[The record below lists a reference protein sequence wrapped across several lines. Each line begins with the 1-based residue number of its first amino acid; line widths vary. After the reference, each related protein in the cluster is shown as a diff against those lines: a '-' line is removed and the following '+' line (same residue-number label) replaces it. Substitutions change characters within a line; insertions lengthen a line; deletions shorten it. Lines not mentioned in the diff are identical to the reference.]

1 MRLKK
6 SIKRGIAAVTITGIM
21 ASSAMPAFAKDY
33 HIDYG
38 DIKVDRDQVSY
49 TDEDGKKYDN
59 EKNEDGD
66 ITITG
71 KSDKNTVSIKD
82 ADVTFKDL
90 EIDKSTSSSVE
101 GDAAVSVSGDSSIE
115 LDGKNTITSGTK
127 HAGIEKADDN
137 GTLTIKDD
145 NGVSGSLD
153 ANGGFGGAGI
163 GGGSNEDGSNITIK
177 GGTMTANGGFGGAG
191 IGGGNGADGSD
202 ITITGGTIIANG
214 GFGGAGIGGGSSSS
228 SGGGNGSDITISGG
242 NVTANGGTAGAGIG
256 GGDGDEAN
264 GLNKESD
271 STGGGKGSNISIS
284 GKDTIVNAEGGA
296 EAAGIGG
303 GRSGDADTIEITD
316 STVISNGHD
325 SNNGNSGAGIGGG
338 GFGAGGGAGGG
349 ISNITIKDADVTA
362 GADAGGAGI
371 GSGNASGWIS
381 YPSSFPNWKA
391 EHPNEGVASDITIS
405 GGRVKAS
412 GGDDSAGIGGGYLG
426 SGSDITIK
434 DNADVTANGGKWGA
448 GIGGGRDGDGSD
460 ISISDSNVSASGGA
474 AGAGIGGGRGGKG
487 ENVTISGSS
496 TVSVK
501 HGPGATLTSGTRYGA
516 GAGIGNGG
524 AKDSVNGEELT
535 PDTSA
540 IDHTAEHG
548 YIDYFDADGSLLK
561 RIPHHIVEDPAV
573 EPTCTSVGYTAGSH
587 CDLCGEVFVAQT
599 ELPLKDHTPAEGRV
613 NVREAT
619 TQEEGYTGDIV
630 CAVCGTVL
638 EYGQPIPKLPAPD
651 ENSPIDPVVPAESS
665 GTVQAPPQLE
675 VQNLLRQDL
684 IHDETVV
691 QQSYDES
698 SQTLTIRAELS
709 IATLTG
715 TLGSLKALQ
724 AQGVTT
730 IALVTRHRT
739 STLDL
744 AALIALGGEDV
755 TFSLVH
761 TVGIP
766 ALFVGGFLHN
776 DLLR

>member
-33 HIDYG
+33 HIEYG
-38 DIKVDRDQVSY
+38 DIKVDQDKVSY
-49 TDEDGKKYDN
+49 TDKDGTKYDN

-71 KSDKNTVSIKD
+71 KSDENTVSVKD

-90 EIDKSTSSSVE
+90 EIDRSASSTAAD
-101 GDAAVSVSGDSSIE
+101 GAAVSVSGNSSIE
-115 LDGKNTITSGTK
+115 LDGKNTISSGMG

-137 GTLTIKDD
+137 GTMTIKDD
-145 NGVSGSLD
+145 NNVSGSL
-153 ANGGFGGAGI
+153 
-163 GGGSNEDGSNITIK
+163 
-177 GGTMTANGGFGGAG
+177 TANGGFGGAG
-191 IGGGNGADGSD
+191 IGGGNNADGSD
-202 ITITGGTIIANG
+202 ITITGGNVTANG
-214 GFGGAGIGGGSSSS
+214 GGHAAGIGGGSSSY

-256 GGDGDEAN
+256 GGDGDAAN
-264 GLNKESD
+264 GLNKKSD
-271 STGGGKGSNISIS
+271 STGGGRGSNITIS
-284 GKDTIVNAEGGA
+284 GKNTIVNAEGGA

-325 SNNGNSGAGIGGG
+325 SGNGNSGAGIGGG

-371 GSGNASGWIS
+371 GSGKASGWIN
-381 YPSSFPNWKA
+381 YPGIFPNWKA

-501 HGPGATLTSGTRYGA
+501 HGPGATLTSGTCYGA

-524 AKDSVNGEELT
+524 GKDDVRGEEIA
-535 PDTSA
+535 PDISG
-540 IDHTAEHG
+540 IDSTGQG
-548 YIDYFDADGSLLK
+548 YINYYDSDNNLL
-561 RIPHHIVEDPAV
+561 
-573 EPTCTSVGYTAGSH
+573 T
-587 CDLCGEVFVAQT
+587 
-599 ELPLKDHTPAEGRV
+599 RV
-613 NVREAT
+613 PSA
-619 TQEEGYTGDIV
+619 
-630 CAVCGTVL
+630 
-638 EYGQPIPKLPAPD
+638 PAPE
-651 ENSPIDPVVPAESS
+651 ENDSEGNDAEPALSAS
-665 GTVQAPPQLE
+665 MKQAVSQLE
-675 VQNLLRQDL
+675 VRGALRQNLMQDTS
-684 IHDETVV
+684 IV
-691 QQSYDES
+691 QQDYDADAHV
-698 SQTLTIRAELS
+698 LTIRAELS

-730 IALVTRHRT
+730 IALVTQHCT

-744 AALIALGGEDV
+744 AELTALGGEDTV
-755 TFSLVH
+755 FSLVH
-761 TVGIP
+761 TAGIP
-766 ALFVGGFLHN
+766 ALSVGGALHN
-776 DLLR
+776 ELIH

>member
-38 DIKVDRDQVSY
+38 DIKVDQDKVSY
-49 TDEDGKKYDN
+49 TDKDGTKYDN

-71 KSDKNTVSIKD
+71 KSDENTVSVKD

-90 EIDKSTSSSVE
+90 EIDRSASSTAAD
-101 GDAAVSVSGDSSIE
+101 GAAVSVSGNSSIE
-115 LDGKNTITSGTK
+115 LDGKNTISSGMG

-137 GTLTIKDD
+137 GTMTIKDD
-145 NGVSGSLD
+145 NNVSGSL
-153 ANGGFGGAGI
+153 
-163 GGGSNEDGSNITIK
+163 
-177 GGTMTANGGFGGAG
+177 TANGGFGGAG
-191 IGGGNGADGSD
+191 IGGGNNADGSD

-214 GFGGAGIGGGSSSS
+214 GFGGAGIGGGSSSI

-256 GGDGDEAN
+256 GGDGDNAN
-264 GLNKESD
+264 GLNKKSD
-271 STGGGKGSNISIS
+271 STGGGRGSNITIS
-284 GKDTIVNAEGGA
+284 GKNTIVNAEGGA

-325 SNNGNSGAGIGGG
+325 SDNGNSGAGIGGG

-371 GSGNASGWIS
+371 GSGRASGWIS
-381 YPSSFPNWKA
+381 YPSIFPNWKA
-391 EHPNEGVASDITIS
+391 EHPNEDVASDITIS

-448 GIGGGRDGDGSD
+448 GIGGGRGGDGSD

-501 HGPGATLTSGTRYGA
+501 HGPGATLTSGTCYGA

-524 AKDSVNGEELT
+524 GKDDVRGEEIA
-535 PDTSA
+535 PDISG
-540 IDHTAEHG
+540 IDSTGQG
-548 YIDYFDADGSLLK
+548 YINYYDSDNNLL
-561 RIPHHIVEDPAV
+561 
-573 EPTCTSVGYTAGSH
+573 T
-587 CDLCGEVFVAQT
+587 
-599 ELPLKDHTPAEGRV
+599 RV
-613 NVREAT
+613 PSA
-619 TQEEGYTGDIV
+619 
-630 CAVCGTVL
+630 
-638 EYGQPIPKLPAPD
+638 PAPE
-651 ENSPIDPVVPAESS
+651 ENDSEGDDAEPALSAS
-665 GTVQAPPQLE
+665 MKQAVSQLE
-675 VQNLLRQDL
+675 VRGALRQNLMQDTS
-684 IHDETVV
+684 IV
-691 QQSYDES
+691 QQDYDADAHV
-698 SQTLTIRAELS
+698 LTIRAELS

-730 IALVTRHRT
+730 IALVTQHCT

-744 AALIALGGEDV
+744 AELTALGGEDTV
-755 TFSLVH
+755 FSLVH
-761 TVGIP
+761 TAGIP
-766 ALFVGGFLHN
+766 ALSVGGALHN
-776 DLLR
+776 ELIH

>member
-38 DIKVDRDQVSY
+38 DIKVDQDKVSY
-49 TDEDGKKYDN
+49 TDKDGTKYDN

-71 KSDKNTVSIKD
+71 KSDENTVSVKD

-90 EIDKSTSSSVE
+90 EIDRSASSTAAD
-101 GDAAVSVSGDSSIE
+101 GAAVSVSGNSSIE
-115 LDGKNTITSGTK
+115 LDGKNTISSGMG

-137 GTLTIKDD
+137 GTMTIKDD
-145 NGVSGSLD
+145 NNVSGSL
-153 ANGGFGGAGI
+153 
-163 GGGSNEDGSNITIK
+163 
-177 GGTMTANGGFGGAG
+177 TANGGFGGAG
-191 IGGGNGADGSD
+191 IGGGNNADGSD

-214 GFGGAGIGGGSSSS
+214 GFGGAGIGGGGSSI

-256 GGDGDEAN
+256 GGDGDNAN
-264 GLNKESD
+264 GLNKKSD
-271 STGGGKGSNISIS
+271 STGGGRGSNITIS
-284 GKDTIVNAEGGA
+284 GKNTVVNAEGGA

-325 SNNGNSGAGIGGG
+325 SDNGNSGAGIGGG

-371 GSGNASGWIS
+371 GSGSASGWIS
-381 YPSSFPNWKA
+381 YPSIFPNWKA

-405 GGRVKAS
+405 GGRVEAS

-448 GIGGGRDGDGSD
+448 GIGGGR
-460 ISISDSNVSASGGA
+460 
-474 AGAGIGGGRGGKG
+474 GGKG

-501 HGPGATLTSGTRYGA
+501 HGPGATLTSGTCYGA

-524 AKDSVNGEELT
+524 GKDDVRGEEIA
-535 PDTSA
+535 PDISG
-540 IDHTAEHG
+540 IDSTGQG
-548 YIDYFDADGSLLK
+548 YINYYDSDNNLL
-561 RIPHHIVEDPAV
+561 
-573 EPTCTSVGYTAGSH
+573 T
-587 CDLCGEVFVAQT
+587 
-599 ELPLKDHTPAEGRV
+599 RV
-613 NVREAT
+613 PSA
-619 TQEEGYTGDIV
+619 
-630 CAVCGTVL
+630 
-638 EYGQPIPKLPAPD
+638 PAPE
-651 ENSPIDPVVPAESS
+651 ENDSEGDDAEPALSAS
-665 GTVQAPPQLE
+665 MKQAVSQLE
-675 VQNLLRQDL
+675 VRGALRQNLMQDTS
-684 IHDETVV
+684 IV
-691 QQSYDES
+691 QQDYDADAHV
-698 SQTLTIRAELS
+698 LTIRAELS

-730 IALVTRHRT
+730 IALVTQHCT

-744 AALIALGGEDV
+744 AELTALGGEDTV
-755 TFSLVH
+755 FSLVH
-761 TVGIP
+761 TASIP
-766 ALFVGGFLHN
+766 ALSVGGALHN
-776 DLLR
+776 ELIH

>member
-38 DIKVDRDQVSY
+38 DIKVDQDKVSY
-49 TDEDGKKYDN
+49 TDKDGTKYDN

-71 KSDKNTVSIKD
+71 KSDENTVSVKD

-90 EIDKSTSSSVE
+90 EIDRSASSTAAD
-101 GDAAVSVSGDSSIE
+101 GAAVSVSGNSSIE
-115 LDGKNTITSGTK
+115 LDGKNTISSGMG

-137 GTLTIKDD
+137 GTMTIKDD
-145 NGVSGSLD
+145 NNVSGSL
-153 ANGGFGGAGI
+153 
-163 GGGSNEDGSNITIK
+163 
-177 GGTMTANGGFGGAG
+177 TANGGFGGAG

-202 ITITGGTIIANG
+202 ITISGGNVTANG
-214 GFGGAGIGGGSSSS
+214 GGHAAGIGGGSSSY

-256 GGDGDEAN
+256 GGDGDNAN
-264 GLNKESD
+264 GLNKKSD
-271 STGGGKGSNISIS
+271 STGGGRGSNITIS
-284 GKDTIVNAEGGA
+284 GKNTIVKAEGGA

-316 STVISNGHD
+316 STVISNGHGSD
-325 SNNGNSGAGIGGG
+325 TGNSGAGIGGG

-371 GSGNASGWIS
+371 GSGSASGWIN
-381 YPSSFPNWKA
+381 YPSIFPNWKA

-448 GIGGGRDGDGSD
+448 GIGGGRGGDGSD

-501 HGPGATLTSGTRYGA
+501 HGPGATLTSGTCYGA

-524 AKDSVNGEELT
+524 GKDDVRGEEIV
-535 PDTSA
+535 PDISG
-540 IDHTAEHG
+540 IDSTGQG
-548 YIDYFDADGSLLK
+548 YINYYDSDNNLL
-561 RIPHHIVEDPAV
+561 
-573 EPTCTSVGYTAGSH
+573 T
-587 CDLCGEVFVAQT
+587 
-599 ELPLKDHTPAEGRV
+599 RV
-613 NVREAT
+613 PSA
-619 TQEEGYTGDIV
+619 
-630 CAVCGTVL
+630 
-638 EYGQPIPKLPAPD
+638 PAPE
-651 ENSPIDPVVPAESS
+651 ENDSEGDDAEPALSAS
-665 GTVQAPPQLE
+665 MKQAVSQLE
-675 VQNLLRQDL
+675 VRGALRQNLMQDTS
-684 IHDETVV
+684 IV
-691 QQSYDES
+691 QQDYDADAHV
-698 SQTLTIRAELS
+698 LTIRAELS

-730 IALVTRHRT
+730 IALVTQHCT

-744 AALIALGGEDV
+744 AELTALGGEDTV
-755 TFSLVH
+755 FSLVH
-761 TVGIP
+761 TAGIP
-766 ALFVGGFLHN
+766 ALSVGGALHN
-776 DLLR
+776 ELIH

>member
-33 HIDYG
+33 HIEYG
-38 DIKVDRDQVSY
+38 DIKVDQDKVSY
-49 TDEDGKKYDN
+49 TDKDGTKYDN

-71 KSDKNTVSIKD
+71 KSDENTVSVKD

-90 EIDKSTSSSVE
+90 EIDRSASSTAAD
-101 GDAAVSVSGDSSIE
+101 GAAVSVSGNSSIE
-115 LDGKNTITSGTK
+115 LDGKNTISSGMG

-137 GTLTIKDD
+137 GTMTIKDD
-145 NGVSGSLD
+145 NNVSGSL
-153 ANGGFGGAGI
+153 
-163 GGGSNEDGSNITIK
+163 
-177 GGTMTANGGFGGAG
+177 TANGGFGGAG
-191 IGGGNGADGSD
+191 IGGGNNADGSD
-202 ITITGGTIIANG
+202 ITITGGAIIANG
-214 GFGGAGIGGGSSSS
+214 GFGGAGIGGGSSSI

-242 NVTANGGTAGAGIG
+242 NVTANGGAAGAGIG
-256 GGDGDEAN
+256 GGDGDNAN

-271 STGGGKGSNISIS
+271 STGGGRGSNITIS
-284 GKDTIVNAEGGA
+284 GKNTIVKAEGGA

-303 GRSGDADTIEITD
+303 GRSGDADTIEIAD

-325 SNNGNSGAGIGGG
+325 SDNGNSGAGIGGG

-371 GSGNASGWIS
+371 GSGNASGWIN
-381 YPSSFPNWKA
+381 YPGIFPNWKA

-501 HGPGATLTSGTRYGA
+501 HGPGATLTSGTCYGA

-524 AKDSVNGEELT
+524 GKDDVRGEEIA
-535 PDTSA
+535 PDISG
-540 IDHTAEHG
+540 IDSTGQG
-548 YIDYFDADGSLLK
+548 YINYYDSDNNLL
-561 RIPHHIVEDPAV
+561 
-573 EPTCTSVGYTAGSH
+573 T
-587 CDLCGEVFVAQT
+587 
-599 ELPLKDHTPAEGRV
+599 RV
-613 NVREAT
+613 PSA
-619 TQEEGYTGDIV
+619 
-630 CAVCGTVL
+630 
-638 EYGQPIPKLPAPD
+638 PAPE
-651 ENSPIDPVVPAESS
+651 ENDSEGDDAEPALSAS
-665 GTVQAPPQLE
+665 MKQAVSQLE
-675 VQNLLRQDL
+675 VRGALRQNLMQDTS
-684 IHDETVV
+684 IV
-691 QQSYDES
+691 QQDYDADAHV
-698 SQTLTIRAELS
+698 LTIRAELS

-730 IALVTRHRT
+730 IALVTQHCT

-744 AALIALGGEDV
+744 AELTALGGEDTV
-755 TFSLVH
+755 FSLVH
-761 TVGIP
+761 TAGIP
-766 ALFVGGFLHN
+766 ALSVGGALHN
-776 DLLR
+776 ELIH

>member
-38 DIKVDRDQVSY
+38 DIKVDQDKVSY
-49 TDEDGKKYDN
+49 TDKDGTKYDN

-71 KSDKNTVSIKD
+71 KSDENTVSVKD

-90 EIDKSTSSSVE
+90 EIDRSASSTAAD
-101 GDAAVSVSGDSSIE
+101 GAAVSVSGNSSIE
-115 LDGKNTITSGTK
+115 LDGKNTISSGMG

-137 GTLTIKDD
+137 GTMTIKDD
-145 NGVSGSLD
+145 NNVSGSL
-153 ANGGFGGAGI
+153 
-163 GGGSNEDGSNITIK
+163 
-177 GGTMTANGGFGGAG
+177 TANGGFGGAG
-191 IGGGNGADGSD
+191 IGGGNNADGSD
-202 ITITGGTIIANG
+202 ITITGGNVTANG
-214 GFGGAGIGGGSSSS
+214 GGHAAGIGGGSSSY

-256 GGDGDEAN
+256 GGDGDAAN
-264 GLNKESD
+264 GLNKNSD
-271 STGGGKGSNISIS
+271 STGGGRGSNITIS
-284 GKDTIVNAEGGA
+284 GKNTIVNAEGGA

-325 SNNGNSGAGIGGG
+325 SDNGNSGAGIGGG

-362 GADAGGAGI
+362 GADSGGAGI
-371 GSGNASGWIS
+371 GSGSASGFTIF
-381 YPSSFPNWKA
+381 YPNWKA

-448 GIGGGRDGDGSD
+448 GIGGGRGGDGSD

-501 HGPGATLTSGTRYGA
+501 HGPGATLTSGTCYGA

-524 AKDSVNGEELT
+524 GKDDVRGEEIA
-535 PDTSA
+535 PDISG
-540 IDHTAEHG
+540 IDSTGQG
-548 YIDYFDADGSLLK
+548 YINYYDSDNNLL
-561 RIPHHIVEDPAV
+561 
-573 EPTCTSVGYTAGSH
+573 T
-587 CDLCGEVFVAQT
+587 
-599 ELPLKDHTPAEGRV
+599 RV
-613 NVREAT
+613 PSA
-619 TQEEGYTGDIV
+619 
-630 CAVCGTVL
+630 
-638 EYGQPIPKLPAPD
+638 PAPE
-651 ENSPIDPVVPAESS
+651 ENDSEGDDAEPALSAS
-665 GTVQAPPQLE
+665 MKQAVSQLE
-675 VQNLLRQDL
+675 VRGALRQNLMQDTS
-684 IHDETVV
+684 IV
-691 QQSYDES
+691 QQDYDADAHV
-698 SQTLTIRAELS
+698 LTIRAELS

-730 IALVTRHRT
+730 IALVTQHCT

-744 AALIALGGEDV
+744 AELTALGGEDTV
-755 TFSLVH
+755 FSLVH
-761 TVGIP
+761 TAGIP
-766 ALFVGGFLHN
+766 ALSVGGALHN
-776 DLLR
+776 ELIH

>member
-33 HIDYG
+33 HIEYG
-38 DIKVDRDQVSY
+38 DIKVDQDKVSY
-49 TDEDGKKYDN
+49 TDKDGTKYDN

-71 KSDKNTVSIKD
+71 KSDENTVSVKD

-90 EIDKSTSSSVE
+90 EIDRSASSTAAD
-101 GDAAVSVSGDSSIE
+101 GAAVSVSGNSSIE
-115 LDGKNTITSGTK
+115 LDGKNTISSGMG

-137 GTLTIKDD
+137 GTMTIKDD
-145 NGVSGSLD
+145 NNVSGSL
-153 ANGGFGGAGI
+153 
-163 GGGSNEDGSNITIK
+163 
-177 GGTMTANGGFGGAG
+177 TANGGFGGAG
-191 IGGGNGADGSD
+191 IGGGNNADGSD
-202 ITITGGTIIANG
+202 ITITGGNVTANG
-214 GFGGAGIGGGSSSS
+214 GGHAAGIGGGSSSS

-256 GGDGDEAN
+256 GGDGDNAN

-271 STGGGKGSNISIS
+271 STGGGRGSNITIS
-284 GKDTIVNAEGGA
+284 GKNTIVKAEGGA

-316 STVISNGHD
+316 STVISNGHGSD
-325 SNNGNSGAGIGGG
+325 TGNSGAGIGGG
-338 GFGAGGGAGGG
+338 GVGAGGGAGGG

-371 GSGNASGWIS
+371 GSGKASGWIN
-381 YPSSFPNWKA
+381 YPGIFPNWKA

-501 HGPGATLTSGTRYGA
+501 HGPGATLTSGTCYGA

-524 AKDSVNGEELT
+524 GKDDVRGEEIA
-535 PDTSA
+535 PDISG
-540 IDHTAEHG
+540 IDSTGQG
-548 YIDYFDADGSLLK
+548 YINYYDSDNNLL
-561 RIPHHIVEDPAV
+561 
-573 EPTCTSVGYTAGSH
+573 T
-587 CDLCGEVFVAQT
+587 
-599 ELPLKDHTPAEGRV
+599 RV
-613 NVREAT
+613 PSA
-619 TQEEGYTGDIV
+619 
-630 CAVCGTVL
+630 
-638 EYGQPIPKLPAPD
+638 PAPE
-651 ENSPIDPVVPAESS
+651 ENDSEGDDAEPALSAS
-665 GTVQAPPQLE
+665 MKQAVSQLE
-675 VQNLLRQDL
+675 VRGALRQNLMQDTS
-684 IHDETVV
+684 IV
-691 QQSYDES
+691 QQDYDADAHV
-698 SQTLTIRAELS
+698 LTIRAELS

-730 IALVTRHRT
+730 IALVTQHCT

-744 AALIALGGEDV
+744 AELTALGGEDTV
-755 TFSLVH
+755 FSLVH
-761 TVGIP
+761 TAGIP
-766 ALFVGGFLHN
+766 ALSVGGALHN
-776 DLLR
+776 ELIH

>member
-38 DIKVDRDQVSY
+38 DIKVDQDKVSY
-49 TDEDGKKYDN
+49 TDKDGTKYDN

-71 KSDKNTVSIKD
+71 KSDENTVSVKD

-90 EIDKSTSSSVE
+90 EIDRSASSTAAD
-101 GDAAVSVSGDSSIE
+101 GAAVSVSGNSSIE
-115 LDGKNTITSGTK
+115 LDGKNTISSGMG

-137 GTLTIKDD
+137 GTMTIKDD
-145 NGVSGSLD
+145 NNVSGSL
-153 ANGGFGGAGI
+153 
-163 GGGSNEDGSNITIK
+163 
-177 GGTMTANGGFGGAG
+177 TANGGFGGAG
-191 IGGGNGADGSD
+191 IGGGNNADGSD
-202 ITITGGTIIANG
+202 ITITGGNVTANG
-214 GFGGAGIGGGSSSS
+214 GGHAAGIGGGSSSY

-256 GGDGDEAN
+256 GGDGDAAN

-271 STGGGKGSNISIS
+271 STGGGRGSNITIS
-284 GKDTIVNAEGGA
+284 GKNTIVKAEGGA

-316 STVISNGHD
+316 STVISNGHGSD
-325 SNNGNSGAGIGGG
+325 TGNSGAGIGGG
-338 GFGAGGGAGGG
+338 GVGAGGGAGGG

-371 GSGNASGWIS
+371 GSGSASGWIN
-381 YPSSFPNWKA
+381 YPGIFPNWKA

-448 GIGGGRDGDGSD
+448 GIGGGRGGDGSD

-501 HGPGATLTSGTRYGA
+501 HGPGATLTSGTCYGA

-524 AKDSVNGEELT
+524 GKDDVRGEEIA
-535 PDTSA
+535 PDISG
-540 IDHTAEHG
+540 IDSTGQG
-548 YIDYFDADGSLLK
+548 YINYYDSDNNLL
-561 RIPHHIVEDPAV
+561 
-573 EPTCTSVGYTAGSH
+573 T
-587 CDLCGEVFVAQT
+587 
-599 ELPLKDHTPAEGRV
+599 RV
-613 NVREAT
+613 PSA
-619 TQEEGYTGDIV
+619 
-630 CAVCGTVL
+630 
-638 EYGQPIPKLPAPD
+638 PAPE
-651 ENSPIDPVVPAESS
+651 ENDSEGDDAEPALSAS
-665 GTVQAPPQLE
+665 MKQAVSQLE
-675 VQNLLRQDL
+675 VRGALRQNLMQDTS
-684 IHDETVV
+684 IV
-691 QQSYDES
+691 QQDYDADAHV
-698 SQTLTIRAELS
+698 LTIRAELS

-730 IALVTRHRT
+730 IALVTQHCT

-744 AALIALGGEDV
+744 AELTALGGEDTV
-755 TFSLVH
+755 FSLVH
-761 TVGIP
+761 TAGIP
-766 ALFVGGFLHN
+766 ALSVGGALHN
-776 DLLR
+776 ELIH

>member
-38 DIKVDRDQVSY
+38 DIKVDQDKVSY
-49 TDEDGKKYDN
+49 TDKDGTKYDN

-71 KSDKNTVSIKD
+71 KSDENTVSVKD

-90 EIDKSTSSSVE
+90 EIDRSASSTAAD
-101 GDAAVSVSGDSSIE
+101 GAAVSVSGNSSIE
-115 LDGKNTITSGTK
+115 LDGKNTISSGMG

-137 GTLTIKDD
+137 GTMTIKDD
-145 NGVSGSLD
+145 NNVSGSL
-153 ANGGFGGAGI
+153 
-163 GGGSNEDGSNITIK
+163 
-177 GGTMTANGGFGGAG
+177 TANGGFGGAG
-191 IGGGNGADGSD
+191 IGGGNNADGSD
-202 ITITGGTIIANG
+202 ITITGGNVTANG
-214 GFGGAGIGGGSSSS
+214 GGHAAGIGGGSSSS

-256 GGDGDEAN
+256 GGDGDNAN

-271 STGGGKGSNISIS
+271 STGGGRGSNITIS
-284 GKDTIVNAEGGA
+284 GKNTIVKAEGGA

-316 STVISNGHD
+316 STVISNGHGSD
-325 SNNGNSGAGIGGG
+325 TGNSGAGIGGG
-338 GFGAGGGAGGG
+338 GVGAGGGAGGG

-371 GSGNASGWIS
+371 GSGSASGWIN
-381 YPSSFPNWKA
+381 YPSIFPNWKA

-501 HGPGATLTSGTRYGA
+501 HGPGATLTSGTCYGA

-524 AKDSVNGEELT
+524 GKDDVRGEEIA
-535 PDTSA
+535 PDISG
-540 IDHTAEHG
+540 IDSTGQG
-548 YIDYFDADGSLLK
+548 YINYYDSDNNLLTRVPSALAPEENDSEGDDA
-561 RIPHHIVEDPAV
+561 EPAL
-573 EPTCTSVGYTAGSH
+573 SASMK
-587 CDLCGEVFVAQT
+587 Q
-599 ELPLKDHTPAEGRV
+599 
-613 NVREAT
+613 
-619 TQEEGYTGDIV
+619 
-630 CAVCGTVL
+630 AV
-638 EYGQPIPKLPAPD
+638 
-651 ENSPIDPVVPAESS
+651 S
-665 GTVQAPPQLE
+665 QLE
-675 VQNLLRQDL
+675 VRGALRQNLMQDTS
-684 IHDETVV
+684 IV
-691 QQSYDES
+691 QQDYDADAHV
-698 SQTLTIRAELS
+698 LTIRAELS

-730 IALVTRHRT
+730 IAFVTQHCT

-744 AALIALGGEDV
+744 AELTALGGEDTV
-755 TFSLVH
+755 FSLVH
-761 TVGIP
+761 TAGIP
-766 ALFVGGFLHN
+766 ALSVGGALHN
-776 DLLR
+776 ELIH

>member
-38 DIKVDRDQVSY
+38 DIKVDQDKVSY
-49 TDEDGKKYDN
+49 TDKDGTKYDN

-71 KSDKNTVSIKD
+71 KSDENTISVKD

-90 EIDKSTSSSVE
+90 EIDRSASSTAAD
-101 GDAAVSVSGDSSIE
+101 GAAVSVSGNSSIE
-115 LDGKNTITSGTK
+115 LDGKNTISSGMG

-137 GTLTIKDD
+137 GTMTIKDD
-145 NGVSGSLD
+145 NNVSGSL
-153 ANGGFGGAGI
+153 
-163 GGGSNEDGSNITIK
+163 
-177 GGTMTANGGFGGAG
+177 TANGGFGGAG
-191 IGGGNGADGSD
+191 IGGGNNADGSD

-214 GFGGAGIGGGSSSS
+214 GFGGAGIGGGSSSI

-256 GGDGDEAN
+256 GGDGDNAN
-264 GLNKESD
+264 GLNKKSD
-271 STGGGKGSNISIS
+271 STGGGRGSNITIS
-284 GKDTIVNAEGGA
+284 GKNTIVNAEGGA

-325 SNNGNSGAGIGGG
+325 SDNGNSGAGIGGG

-371 GSGNASGWIS
+371 GSGSASGWIS
-381 YPSSFPNWKA
+381 YPSIFPNWKA

-448 GIGGGRDGDGSD
+448 GIGGGRGGDGSD

-501 HGPGATLTSGTRYGA
+501 HGPGATLTSGTCYGA

-524 AKDSVNGEELT
+524 GKDDVRGEEIA
-535 PDTSA
+535 PDISG
-540 IDHTAEHG
+540 IDSTGQG
-548 YIDYFDADGSLLK
+548 YINYYDSDNNLL
-561 RIPHHIVEDPAV
+561 
-573 EPTCTSVGYTAGSH
+573 T
-587 CDLCGEVFVAQT
+587 
-599 ELPLKDHTPAEGRV
+599 RV
-613 NVREAT
+613 PSA
-619 TQEEGYTGDIV
+619 
-630 CAVCGTVL
+630 
-638 EYGQPIPKLPAPD
+638 PAPE
-651 ENSPIDPVVPAESS
+651 ENDSEGDDAEPALSAS
-665 GTVQAPPQLE
+665 MKQAVSQLE
-675 VQNLLRQDL
+675 VRGALRQNLMQDTS
-684 IHDETVV
+684 IV
-691 QQSYDES
+691 QQDYDADAHV
-698 SQTLTIRAELS
+698 LTIRAELS

-730 IALVTRHRT
+730 IALVTQHCT

-744 AALIALGGEDV
+744 AELTALGGEDTV
-755 TFSLVH
+755 FSLVH
-761 TVGIP
+761 TASIP
-766 ALFVGGFLHN
+766 ALSVGGALHN
-776 DLLR
+776 ELIH

>member
-38 DIKVDRDQVSY
+38 DIKVDQDKVSY
-49 TDEDGKKYDN
+49 TDKDGTKYDN

-71 KSDKNTVSIKD
+71 KSDENTVSVKD

-90 EIDKSTSSSVE
+90 EIDRSASSTAAD
-101 GDAAVSVSGDSSIE
+101 GAAVSVSGNSSIE
-115 LDGKNTITSGTK
+115 LDGKNTISSGMG

-137 GTLTIKDD
+137 GTMTIKDD
-145 NGVSGSLD
+145 NNVSGSL
-153 ANGGFGGAGI
+153 
-163 GGGSNEDGSNITIK
+163 
-177 GGTMTANGGFGGAG
+177 TANGGFGGAG
-191 IGGGNGADGSD
+191 IGGGNNADGPD

-214 GFGGAGIGGGSSSS
+214 GYGGAGIGGGSSSS

-256 GGDGDEAN
+256 GGDGDNAN

-271 STGGGKGSNISIS
+271 STGGGRGSKITIS
-284 GKDTIVNAEGGA
+284 GKNTIVNAEGGA

-325 SNNGNSGAGIGGG
+325 SGNDNSGAGIGGG

-349 ISNITIKDADVTA
+349 ASNITITDADVTA

-371 GSGNASGWIS
+371 GSGNAIGWTD
-381 YPSSFPNWKA
+381 PNWKD

-405 GGRVKAS
+405 GGRVEAS

-448 GIGGGRDGDGSD
+448 GIGGGRGGDGSD

-501 HGPGATLTSGTRYGA
+501 HGPGATLTSGTCYGA

-524 AKDSVNGEELT
+524 GKDDVRGEEIA
-535 PDTSA
+535 PDISG
-540 IDHTAEHG
+540 IDSTGQG
-548 YIDYFDADGSLLK
+548 YINYYDSDNNLL
-561 RIPHHIVEDPAV
+561 
-573 EPTCTSVGYTAGSH
+573 T
-587 CDLCGEVFVAQT
+587 
-599 ELPLKDHTPAEGRV
+599 RV
-613 NVREAT
+613 PSA
-619 TQEEGYTGDIV
+619 
-630 CAVCGTVL
+630 
-638 EYGQPIPKLPAPD
+638 PAPE
-651 ENSPIDPVVPAESS
+651 ENDSEGDDAEPALSAS
-665 GTVQAPPQLE
+665 MKQAVSQLE
-675 VQNLLRQDL
+675 VRGALRQNLMQDTS
-684 IHDETVV
+684 IV
-691 QQSYDES
+691 QQDYDADAHV
-698 SQTLTIRAELS
+698 LTIRAELS

-730 IALVTRHRT
+730 IALVTQHCT

-744 AALIALGGEDV
+744 AELTVLGGEDTV
-755 TFSLVH
+755 FSLVH
-761 TVGIP
+761 TAGIP
-766 ALFVGGFLHN
+766 ALSVGGALHN
-776 DLLR
+776 ELIH

>member
-33 HIDYG
+33 HINYG
-38 DIKVDRDQVSY
+38 DIKVDQDKVSY
-49 TDEDGKKYDN
+49 TDKDGAKHDN

-71 KSDKNTVSIKD
+71 KSDENTVSVKD

-90 EIDKSTSSSVE
+90 EIDRSASSTAAD
-101 GDAAVSVSGDSSIE
+101 GAAVSVSGNSSIE
-115 LDGKNTITSGTK
+115 LDGKNTISSGMG

-137 GTLTIKDD
+137 GTMTIKDD
-145 NGVSGSLD
+145 NNVSGSL
-153 ANGGFGGAGI
+153 
-163 GGGSNEDGSNITIK
+163 
-177 GGTMTANGGFGGAG
+177 TANGGFGGAG
-191 IGGGNGADGSD
+191 IGGG
-202 ITITGGTIIANG
+202 
-214 GFGGAGIGGGSSSS
+214 
-228 SGGGNGSDITISGG
+228 
-242 NVTANGGTAGAGIG
+242 
-256 GGDGDEAN
+256 DGDNAN
-264 GLNKESD
+264 GLNKKSD
-271 STGGGKGSNISIS
+271 STGGGRGSNITIS
-284 GKDTIVNAEGGA
+284 GKNTIVNAEGGA

-325 SNNGNSGAGIGGG
+325 SDNGNSGAGIGGG

-362 GADAGGAGI
+362 GADSGGAGI
-371 GSGNASGWIS
+371 GSGSASGWIS
-381 YPSSFPNWKA
+381 YPSIFPNWKA

-405 GGRVKAS
+405 GGRIKAS

-448 GIGGGRDGDGSD
+448 GIGGGRGGDGSD

-501 HGPGATLTSGTRYGA
+501 HGPGATLTSGTCYGA

-524 AKDSVNGEELT
+524 GKDDVRGEEIA
-535 PDTSA
+535 PDISG
-540 IDHTAEHG
+540 IDSTGQG
-548 YIDYFDADGSLLK
+548 YINYYDSDNNLL
-561 RIPHHIVEDPAV
+561 
-573 EPTCTSVGYTAGSH
+573 T
-587 CDLCGEVFVAQT
+587 
-599 ELPLKDHTPAEGRV
+599 RV
-613 NVREAT
+613 PSA
-619 TQEEGYTGDIV
+619 
-630 CAVCGTVL
+630 
-638 EYGQPIPKLPAPD
+638 PAPE
-651 ENSPIDPVVPAESS
+651 ENDSEGDDAEPALSAS
-665 GTVQAPPQLE
+665 MKQAVSQLE
-675 VQNLLRQDL
+675 VRGALRQNLMQDTS
-684 IHDETVV
+684 IV
-691 QQSYDES
+691 QQDYDADAHV
-698 SQTLTIRAELS
+698 LTIRAELS

-730 IALVTRHRT
+730 IALVTQHCT

-744 AALIALGGEDV
+744 AELTALGSEDTV
-755 TFSLVH
+755 FSLVH
-761 TVGIP
+761 TAGIP
-766 ALFVGGFLHN
+766 ALSVGGALHN
-776 DLLR
+776 ELIH

>member
-38 DIKVDRDQVSY
+38 DIKVDQDKVSY
-49 TDEDGKKYDN
+49 TDKDGTKYDN

-71 KSDKNTVSIKD
+71 KSDENTISVKD

-90 EIDKSTSSSVE
+90 EIDRSASSTAAD
-101 GDAAVSVSGDSSIE
+101 GAAVSVSGNSSIE
-115 LDGKNTITSGTK
+115 LDGKNTISSGMG

-137 GTLTIKDD
+137 GTMTIKDD
-145 NGVSGSLD
+145 NNVSGSL
-153 ANGGFGGAGI
+153 
-163 GGGSNEDGSNITIK
+163 
-177 GGTMTANGGFGGAG
+177 TANGGFGGAG
-191 IGGGNGADGSD
+191 IGGGNNADGSD

-214 GFGGAGIGGGSSSS
+214 GFGGAGIGGGSSSI

-256 GGDGDEAN
+256 GGDGDNAN
-264 GLNKESD
+264 GLNKKSD
-271 STGGGKGSNISIS
+271 STGGGRGSNITIS
-284 GKDTIVNAEGGA
+284 GKNTIVNAEGGA

-325 SNNGNSGAGIGGG
+325 SDNGNSGAGIGGG

-371 GSGNASGWIS
+371 GSGSASGWIS
-381 YPSSFPNWKA
+381 YPSIFPNWKA
-391 EHPNEGVASDITIS
+391 EHPNEGVASDTTIS

-448 GIGGGRDGDGSD
+448 GIGGGRGGDGSD

-487 ENVTISGSS
+487 ENVTISGRS

-501 HGPGATLTSGTRYGA
+501 HGPGATLTSGTCYGA

-524 AKDSVNGEELT
+524 GKDDVRGEEIA
-535 PDTSA
+535 PDISG
-540 IDHTAEHG
+540 IDSTGQG
-548 YIDYFDADGSLLK
+548 YINYYDSDNNLL
-561 RIPHHIVEDPAV
+561 
-573 EPTCTSVGYTAGSH
+573 T
-587 CDLCGEVFVAQT
+587 
-599 ELPLKDHTPAEGRV
+599 RV
-613 NVREAT
+613 PSA
-619 TQEEGYTGDIV
+619 
-630 CAVCGTVL
+630 
-638 EYGQPIPKLPAPD
+638 PAPE
-651 ENSPIDPVVPAESS
+651 ENDSEGDDAEPALSAS
-665 GTVQAPPQLE
+665 MKQAVSQLE
-675 VQNLLRQDL
+675 VRGALRQNLMQDTS
-684 IHDETVV
+684 IV
-691 QQSYDES
+691 QQDYDADAHV
-698 SQTLTIRAELS
+698 LTIRAELS

-730 IALVTRHRT
+730 IALVTQHCT

-744 AALIALGGEDV
+744 AELTALGGEDTV
-755 TFSLVH
+755 FSLVH
-761 TVGIP
+761 TAGIP
-766 ALFVGGFLHN
+766 ALSVGGALHN
-776 DLLR
+776 ELIH

>member
-38 DIKVDRDQVSY
+38 DIKVDQDKVSY
-49 TDEDGKKYDN
+49 TDKDGTKYDN

-71 KSDKNTVSIKD
+71 KSDENTVSVKD

-90 EIDKSTSSSVE
+90 EIDRSASSTAAD
-101 GDAAVSVSGDSSIE
+101 GAAVSVSGNSSIE
-115 LDGKNTITSGTK
+115 LDGKNTISSGMG

-137 GTLTIKDD
+137 GTMTIKDD
-145 NGVSGSLD
+145 NNVSGSL
-153 ANGGFGGAGI
+153 
-163 GGGSNEDGSNITIK
+163 
-177 GGTMTANGGFGGAG
+177 TANGGFGGAG
-191 IGGGNGADGSD
+191 IGGGNNADGSD
-202 ITITGGTIIANG
+202 ITITGGNVTANG
-214 GFGGAGIGGGSSSS
+214 GGHAAGIGGGSSSS

-256 GGDGDEAN
+256 GGDGDNAN

-271 STGGGKGSNISIS
+271 STGGGRGSNITIS
-284 GKDTIVNAEGGA
+284 GKNTIVKAEGGA

-325 SNNGNSGAGIGGG
+325 SDNGNSGAGIGGG
-338 GFGAGGGAGGG
+338 GVGAGGGAGGG
-349 ISNITIKDADVTA
+349 ASNITITDANVTA
-362 GADAGGAGI
+362 GADSGGAGI
-371 GSGNASGWIS
+371 GSGNASGLTI
-381 YPSSFPNWKA
+381 YYPNWKD

-448 GIGGGRDGDGSD
+448 GIGGGRGGDGSD

-501 HGPGATLTSGTRYGA
+501 HGPGATLTSGTCYGA

-524 AKDSVNGEELT
+524 GKDDVRGEEIA
-535 PDTSA
+535 PDISG
-540 IDHTAEHG
+540 IDSTGQG
-548 YIDYFDADGSLLK
+548 YINYYDSDNNLL
-561 RIPHHIVEDPAV
+561 
-573 EPTCTSVGYTAGSH
+573 T
-587 CDLCGEVFVAQT
+587 
-599 ELPLKDHTPAEGRV
+599 RV
-613 NVREAT
+613 PSA
-619 TQEEGYTGDIV
+619 
-630 CAVCGTVL
+630 
-638 EYGQPIPKLPAPD
+638 PAPE
-651 ENSPIDPVVPAESS
+651 ENDSEGDDAEPALSAS
-665 GTVQAPPQLE
+665 MKQAVSQLE
-675 VQNLLRQDL
+675 VRGALRQNLMQDTS
-684 IHDETVV
+684 IV
-691 QQSYDES
+691 QQDYDANAHV
-698 SQTLTIRAELS
+698 LTIRAELS

-715 TLGSLKALQ
+715 TPGSLKALQ

-730 IALVTRHRT
+730 IALVTQHCT

-744 AALIALGGEDV
+744 AELTALGGEDTV
-755 TFSLVH
+755 FSLVH
-761 TVGIP
+761 TAGIP
-766 ALFVGGFLHN
+766 ALSVGGALHN
-776 DLLR
+776 ELIH

>member
-33 HIDYG
+33 HINYG
-38 DIKVDRDQVSY
+38 DIKVDQDKVSY
-49 TDEDGKKYDN
+49 TDKDGAKHDN

-71 KSDKNTVSIKD
+71 KSNENTVSVKD

-90 EIDKSTSSSVE
+90 EIDRSASSTAAD
-101 GDAAVSVSGDSSIE
+101 GAAVSVSGNSSIE
-115 LDGKNTITSGTK
+115 LDGKNTISSGMG

-137 GTLTIKDD
+137 GTMTIKDD
-145 NGVSGSLD
+145 NNVSGSL
-153 ANGGFGGAGI
+153 
-163 GGGSNEDGSNITIK
+163 
-177 GGTMTANGGFGGAG
+177 TANGGFGGAG

-202 ITITGGTIIANG
+202 ITISGGTIIANG
-214 GFGGAGIGGGSSSS
+214 NFGGAGIGGGSSSY

-256 GGDGDEAN
+256 GGDGDAAN

-271 STGGGKGSNISIS
+271 STGGGRGSNITIS
-284 GKDTIVNAEGGA
+284 GKNTIVKAEGGA

-316 STVISNGHD
+316 STVISNGHGSD
-325 SNNGNSGAGIGGG
+325 TGNSGAGIGGG

-371 GSGNASGWIS
+371 GSGNASGWINH
-381 YPSSFPNWKA
+381 PSIFPNWKA

-405 GGRVKAS
+405 GGRVEAS

-448 GIGGGRDGDGSD
+448 GIGGGRGGDGSD

-501 HGPGATLTSGTRYGA
+501 HGPGATLTSGTCYGA

-524 AKDSVNGEELT
+524 GKDDVRGEEIA
-535 PDTSA
+535 PDISG
-540 IDHTAEHG
+540 IDSTGQG
-548 YIDYFDADGSLLK
+548 YINYYDSDNNLL
-561 RIPHHIVEDPAV
+561 
-573 EPTCTSVGYTAGSH
+573 T
-587 CDLCGEVFVAQT
+587 
-599 ELPLKDHTPAEGRV
+599 RV
-613 NVREAT
+613 PSA
-619 TQEEGYTGDIV
+619 
-630 CAVCGTVL
+630 
-638 EYGQPIPKLPAPD
+638 PAPE
-651 ENSPIDPVVPAESS
+651 ENDSEGDDAEPALSAS
-665 GTVQAPPQLE
+665 MKQAVSQLE
-675 VQNLLRQDL
+675 VHGALRQNLMQDTS
-684 IHDETVV
+684 IV
-691 QQSYDES
+691 QQDYDADAHV
-698 SQTLTIRAELS
+698 LTIRAELS

-730 IALVTRHRT
+730 IALVTQHCT

-744 AALIALGGEDV
+744 AELTALGGEDTV
-755 TFSLVH
+755 FSLVH
-761 TVGIP
+761 TAGIP
-766 ALFVGGFLHN
+766 ALSVGGALHN
-776 DLLR
+776 ELIH

>member
-38 DIKVDRDQVSY
+38 DIKVDQDKVSY
-49 TDEDGKKYDN
+49 TDKDGTKYDN

-71 KSDKNTVSIKD
+71 KSDENTVSVKD

-90 EIDKSTSSSVE
+90 EIDRSASSTAAD
-101 GDAAVSVSGDSSIE
+101 GAAVSVSGNSSIE
-115 LDGKNTITSGTK
+115 LDGKNTISSGMG

-137 GTLTIKDD
+137 GTMTIKDD
-145 NGVSGSLD
+145 NNVSGSL
-153 ANGGFGGAGI
+153 
-163 GGGSNEDGSNITIK
+163 
-177 GGTMTANGGFGGAG
+177 TANGGFGGAG
-191 IGGGNGADGSD
+191 IGGGNNADGSD

-214 GFGGAGIGGGSSSS
+214 GFGGAGIGGGGSS
-228 SGGGNGSDITISGG
+228 IS
-242 NVTANGGTAGAGIG
+242 G
-256 GGDGDEAN
+256 GGDGDNAN
-264 GLNKESD
+264 GLNKKSD
-271 STGGGKGSNISIS
+271 STGGGRGSNITIS
-284 GKDTIVNAEGGA
+284 GKNTVVNAEGGA

-325 SNNGNSGAGIGGG
+325 SDNGNSGAGIGGG

-371 GSGNASGWIS
+371 GSGSASGWIS
-381 YPSSFPNWKA
+381 YPSIFPNWKA

-405 GGRVKAS
+405 GGRVEAS

-448 GIGGGRDGDGSD
+448 GIGGGRGGDGSD

-501 HGPGATLTSGTRYGA
+501 HGPGATLTSGTCYGA

-524 AKDSVNGEELT
+524 GKDDVRGEEIA
-535 PDTSA
+535 PDISG
-540 IDHTAEHG
+540 IDSTGQG
-548 YIDYFDADGSLLK
+548 YINYYDSDNNLL
-561 RIPHHIVEDPAV
+561 
-573 EPTCTSVGYTAGSH
+573 T
-587 CDLCGEVFVAQT
+587 
-599 ELPLKDHTPAEGRV
+599 RV
-613 NVREAT
+613 PSA
-619 TQEEGYTGDIV
+619 
-630 CAVCGTVL
+630 
-638 EYGQPIPKLPAPD
+638 PAPE
-651 ENSPIDPVVPAESS
+651 ENDSEGDDAEPALSAS
-665 GTVQAPPQLE
+665 MKQAVSQLE
-675 VQNLLRQDL
+675 VRGALRQNLMQDTS
-684 IHDETVV
+684 IV
-691 QQSYDES
+691 QQDYDADAHV
-698 SQTLTIRAELS
+698 LTIRAELS

-730 IALVTRHRT
+730 IALVTQHCT

-744 AALIALGGEDV
+744 AELTALGGEDTV
-755 TFSLVH
+755 FSLVH
-761 TVGIP
+761 TASIP
-766 ALFVGGFLHN
+766 ALSVGGALHN
-776 DLLR
+776 ELIH

>member
-38 DIKVDRDQVSY
+38 DIKVDQDKVSY
-49 TDEDGKKYDN
+49 TDKDGTKYDN

-71 KSDKNTVSIKD
+71 KSDENTVSVKD

-90 EIDKSTSSSVE
+90 EIDRSASSTAAD
-101 GDAAVSVSGDSSIE
+101 GAAVSVSGNSSIE
-115 LDGKNTITSGTK
+115 LDGKNTISSGMG

-137 GTLTIKDD
+137 GTMTIKDD
-145 NGVSGSLD
+145 NNVSGSL
-153 ANGGFGGAGI
+153 
-163 GGGSNEDGSNITIK
+163 
-177 GGTMTANGGFGGAG
+177 TANGGFGGAG
-191 IGGGNGADGSD
+191 IGGGNNADGSD

-214 GFGGAGIGGGSSSS
+214 GFGGAGIGGGSSSI

-256 GGDGDEAN
+256 GGDGDNAN
-264 GLNKESD
+264 GLNKKSD
-271 STGGGKGSNISIS
+271 STGGGRGSNITIS
-284 GKDTIVNAEGGA
+284 GKNTIVNAEGGA

-325 SNNGNSGAGIGGG
+325 SDNGNSGAGIGGG

-381 YPSSFPNWKA
+381 YPSIFPNWKA

-405 GGRVKAS
+405 GGRVEAS

-448 GIGGGRDGDGSD
+448 GIGGGRGGDGSD

-501 HGPGATLTSGTRYGA
+501 HGPGATLTSGTCYGA

-524 AKDSVNGEELT
+524 GKDDVRGEEIA
-535 PDTSA
+535 PDISG
-540 IDHTAEHG
+540 IDSTGQG
-548 YIDYFDADGSLLK
+548 YINYYDSDNNLL
-561 RIPHHIVEDPAV
+561 
-573 EPTCTSVGYTAGSH
+573 T
-587 CDLCGEVFVAQT
+587 
-599 ELPLKDHTPAEGRV
+599 RV
-613 NVREAT
+613 PSA
-619 TQEEGYTGDIV
+619 
-630 CAVCGTVL
+630 
-638 EYGQPIPKLPAPD
+638 PAPE
-651 ENSPIDPVVPAESS
+651 ENDSEGDDAEPALSAS
-665 GTVQAPPQLE
+665 MKQAVSQLE
-675 VQNLLRQDL
+675 VRGALRQNLMQDTS
-684 IHDETVV
+684 IV
-691 QQSYDES
+691 QQDYDADAHV
-698 SQTLTIRAELS
+698 LTIRAELS

-730 IALVTRHRT
+730 IALVTQHCT

-744 AALIALGGEDV
+744 AELTALGGEDTV
-755 TFSLVH
+755 FSLVH
-761 TVGIP
+761 TAGIP
-766 ALFVGGFLHN
+766 ALSVGGTLHN
-776 DLLR
+776 ELIH

>member
-38 DIKVDRDQVSY
+38 DIKVDQDKVSY
-49 TDEDGKKYDN
+49 TDKDGTKYDN

-66 ITITG
+66 IIITG
-71 KSDKNTVSIKD
+71 KSDENTVSVKD

-90 EIDKSTSSSVE
+90 EIDRSASSTAAD
-101 GDAAVSVSGDSSIE
+101 GAAVSVSGNSSIE
-115 LDGKNTITSGTK
+115 LDGKNTISSGMG

-137 GTLTIKDD
+137 GTMTIKDD
-145 NGVSGSLD
+145 NNVSGSL
-153 ANGGFGGAGI
+153 
-163 GGGSNEDGSNITIK
+163 
-177 GGTMTANGGFGGAG
+177 TANGGFGGAG
-191 IGGGNGADGSD
+191 IGGGNNADGSD

-214 GFGGAGIGGGSSSS
+214 GFGGAGIGGGSSSI

-256 GGDGDEAN
+256 GGDGDNAN
-264 GLNKESD
+264 GLNKKSD
-271 STGGGKGSNISIS
+271 STGGGRGSNITIS
-284 GKDTIVNAEGGA
+284 GKNTIVNAEGGA

-325 SNNGNSGAGIGGG
+325 SDNGNSGAGIGGG

-371 GSGNASGWIS
+371 GSGSASGWIS
-381 YPSSFPNWKA
+381 YPSIFPNWKA

-448 GIGGGRDGDGSD
+448 GIGGGRGGDGSD

-501 HGPGATLTSGTRYGA
+501 HGPGATLTSGTCYGA

-524 AKDSVNGEELT
+524 GKDDVRGEEIA
-535 PDTSA
+535 PDISG
-540 IDHTAEHG
+540 IDSTGQG
-548 YIDYFDADGSLLK
+548 YINYYDSDNNLL
-561 RIPHHIVEDPAV
+561 
-573 EPTCTSVGYTAGSH
+573 T
-587 CDLCGEVFVAQT
+587 
-599 ELPLKDHTPAEGRV
+599 RV
-613 NVREAT
+613 PSA
-619 TQEEGYTGDIV
+619 
-630 CAVCGTVL
+630 
-638 EYGQPIPKLPAPD
+638 PAPE
-651 ENSPIDPVVPAESS
+651 ENDSEGDDAEPALSAS
-665 GTVQAPPQLE
+665 MKQAVSQLE
-675 VQNLLRQDL
+675 VRGALRQNLMQDTS
-684 IHDETVV
+684 IV
-691 QQSYDES
+691 QQDYDADAHV
-698 SQTLTIRAELS
+698 LTIRAELS

-730 IALVTRHRT
+730 IALVTQHCT

-744 AALIALGGEDV
+744 AELTALGGEDTV
-755 TFSLVH
+755 FSLVH
-761 TVGIP
+761 TAGIP
-766 ALFVGGFLHN
+766 ALSVGGALHN
-776 DLLR
+776 ELIH

>member
-38 DIKVDRDQVSY
+38 DIKVDQDKVSY
-49 TDEDGKKYDN
+49 TDKDGTKYDN

-71 KSDKNTVSIKD
+71 KSDENTVSVKD

-90 EIDKSTSSSVE
+90 EIDRSASSTAAD
-101 GDAAVSVSGDSSIE
+101 GAAVSVSGNSNIE
-115 LDGKNTITSGTK
+115 LDGKNTISSGMG

-137 GTLTIKDD
+137 GTMTIKDD
-145 NGVSGSLD
+145 NNVSGSL
-153 ANGGFGGAGI
+153 
-163 GGGSNEDGSNITIK
+163 
-177 GGTMTANGGFGGAG
+177 TANGGFGGAG
-191 IGGGNGADGSD
+191 IGGGNNADGSD

-214 GFGGAGIGGGSSSS
+214 GFGGAGIGGGSSSI

-256 GGDGDEAN
+256 GGDGDNAN
-264 GLNKESD
+264 GLNKKSD
-271 STGGGKGSNISIS
+271 STGGGRGSNITIS
-284 GKDTIVNAEGGA
+284 GKNTIVNAEGGA

-325 SNNGNSGAGIGGG
+325 SDNGNSGAGIGGG

-371 GSGNASGWIS
+371 GSGSASGWIS
-381 YPSSFPNWKA
+381 YPSIFPNWKA

-448 GIGGGRDGDGSD
+448 GIGGGRGGDGSD

-501 HGPGATLTSGTRYGA
+501 HGPGATLTSGTCYGA

-524 AKDSVNGEELT
+524 GKDDVRGEEIA
-535 PDTSA
+535 PDISG
-540 IDHTAEHG
+540 IDSTGQG
-548 YIDYFDADGSLLK
+548 YINYYDSDNNLL
-561 RIPHHIVEDPAV
+561 
-573 EPTCTSVGYTAGSH
+573 T
-587 CDLCGEVFVAQT
+587 
-599 ELPLKDHTPAEGRV
+599 RV
-613 NVREAT
+613 PSA
-619 TQEEGYTGDIV
+619 
-630 CAVCGTVL
+630 
-638 EYGQPIPKLPAPD
+638 PAPE
-651 ENSPIDPVVPAESS
+651 ENDSEGDDAEPALSAS
-665 GTVQAPPQLE
+665 MKQAVSQLE
-675 VQNLLRQDL
+675 VRGALRQNLMQDTS
-684 IHDETVV
+684 IV
-691 QQSYDES
+691 QQDYDADAHV
-698 SQTLTIRAELS
+698 LTIRAELS

-730 IALVTRHRT
+730 IALVTQHCT

-744 AALIALGGEDV
+744 AELTALGGEDTV
-755 TFSLVH
+755 FSLVH
-761 TVGIP
+761 TAGIP
-766 ALFVGGFLHN
+766 TLSVGGALHN
-776 DLLR
+776 ELIH

>member
-33 HIDYG
+33 HIEYG
-38 DIKVDRDQVSY
+38 DIKVDQDKVSY
-49 TDEDGKKYDN
+49 TDKDGTKYDN

-71 KSDKNTVSIKD
+71 KSNENTVSVKD

-90 EIDKSTSSSVE
+90 EIDRSASSTAAD
-101 GDAAVSVSGDSSIE
+101 GAAVSVSGNSSIE
-115 LDGKNTITSGTK
+115 LDGKNTISSGMG

-137 GTLTIKDD
+137 GTMTIKDD
-145 NGVSGSLD
+145 NNVSGSL
-153 ANGGFGGAGI
+153 
-163 GGGSNEDGSNITIK
+163 
-177 GGTMTANGGFGGAG
+177 TANGGFGGAG
-191 IGGGNGADGSD
+191 IGGGNNADGSD
-202 ITITGGTIIANG
+202 ITITGGNVTANG
-214 GFGGAGIGGGSSSS
+214 GGHAAGIGGGSSSY

-256 GGDGDEAN
+256 GGDGDAAN

-271 STGGGKGSNISIS
+271 STGGGRGSNITIS
-284 GKDTIVNAEGGA
+284 GKNTIVKAEGGA

-316 STVISNGHD
+316 STVISNGHGSD
-325 SNNGNSGAGIGGG
+325 TGNSGAGIGGG

-371 GSGNASGWIS
+371 GSGSASGWIN
-381 YPSSFPNWKA
+381 YPSIFPNWKA

-501 HGPGATLTSGTRYGA
+501 HGPGATLTSGTCYGA

-524 AKDSVNGEELT
+524 GKDDVRGEEIA
-535 PDTSA
+535 PDISG
-540 IDHTAEHG
+540 IDSTGQG
-548 YIDYFDADGSLLK
+548 YINYYDSDNNLL
-561 RIPHHIVEDPAV
+561 
-573 EPTCTSVGYTAGSH
+573 T
-587 CDLCGEVFVAQT
+587 
-599 ELPLKDHTPAEGRV
+599 RV
-613 NVREAT
+613 PSA
-619 TQEEGYTGDIV
+619 
-630 CAVCGTVL
+630 
-638 EYGQPIPKLPAPD
+638 PAPE
-651 ENSPIDPVVPAESS
+651 ENDSEGDDAEPALSAS
-665 GTVQAPPQLE
+665 MKQAVSQLE
-675 VQNLLRQDL
+675 VRGALRQNLMQDTS
-684 IHDETVV
+684 IV
-691 QQSYDES
+691 QQDYDADAHV
-698 SQTLTIRAELS
+698 LTIRAELS

-730 IALVTRHRT
+730 IALVTQHCT

-744 AALIALGGEDV
+744 AELTALGGEDTV
-755 TFSLVH
+755 FSLVH
-761 TVGIP
+761 TAGIP
-766 ALFVGGFLHN
+766 ALSVGGALHN
-776 DLLR
+776 ELIH

>member
-38 DIKVDRDQVSY
+38 DIKVDQDKVSY
-49 TDEDGKKYDN
+49 TDKDGTKYDN

-71 KSDKNTVSIKD
+71 KSDENTVSVKD

-90 EIDKSTSSSVE
+90 EIDRSASSTAAD
-101 GDAAVSVSGDSSIE
+101 GAAVSVSGNSSIE
-115 LDGKNTITSGTK
+115 LDGKNTISSGMG

-137 GTLTIKDD
+137 GTMTIKDD
-145 NGVSGSLD
+145 NNVSGSL
-153 ANGGFGGAGI
+153 
-163 GGGSNEDGSNITIK
+163 
-177 GGTMTANGGFGGAG
+177 TANGGFGGAG
-191 IGGGNGADGSD
+191 IGGGNNADGSD

-214 GFGGAGIGGGSSSS
+214 GFGGAGIGGGSSSI

-242 NVTANGGTAGAGIG
+242 NVTANGG
-256 GGDGDEAN
+256 
-264 GLNKESD
+264 
-271 STGGGKGSNISIS
+271 
-284 GKDTIVNAEGGA
+284 
-296 EAAGIGG
+296 AA
-303 GRSGDADTIEITD
+303 
-316 STVISNGHD
+316 
-325 SNNGNSGAGIGGG
+325 GAGIGGG

-371 GSGNASGWIS
+371 GSGRASGWIS
-381 YPSSFPNWKA
+381 YPSIFPNWKA

-405 GGRVKAS
+405 GGRVEAS

-448 GIGGGRDGDGSD
+448 GIGGGRGGDGSD

-501 HGPGATLTSGTRYGA
+501 HGPGATLTSGTCYGA

-524 AKDSVNGEELT
+524 GKDDVRGEEIA
-535 PDTSA
+535 PDISG
-540 IDHTAEHG
+540 IDSTGQG
-548 YIDYFDADGSLLK
+548 YINYYDSDNNLL
-561 RIPHHIVEDPAV
+561 
-573 EPTCTSVGYTAGSH
+573 T
-587 CDLCGEVFVAQT
+587 
-599 ELPLKDHTPAEGRV
+599 RV
-613 NVREAT
+613 PSA
-619 TQEEGYTGDIV
+619 
-630 CAVCGTVL
+630 
-638 EYGQPIPKLPAPD
+638 PAPE
-651 ENSPIDPVVPAESS
+651 ENDSEGDDAEPALSAS
-665 GTVQAPPQLE
+665 MKQAVSQLE
-675 VQNLLRQDL
+675 VRGALRQNLMQDTS
-684 IHDETVV
+684 IV
-691 QQSYDES
+691 QQDYDADAHV
-698 SQTLTIRAELS
+698 LTIRAELS

-730 IALVTRHRT
+730 IALVTQHCT

-744 AALIALGGEDV
+744 AELTALGGEDTV
-755 TFSLVH
+755 FSLVH
-761 TVGIP
+761 TAGIP
-766 ALFVGGFLHN
+766 ALSVGGALHN
-776 DLLR
+776 ELIH

>member
-33 HIDYG
+33 HIEYG
-38 DIKVDRDQVSY
+38 DIKVDQDKVSY
-49 TDEDGKKYDN
+49 TDKDGTKYDN

-71 KSDKNTVSIKD
+71 KSDENTVSVKD

-90 EIDKSTSSSVE
+90 EIDRSASSTAAD
-101 GDAAVSVSGDSSIE
+101 GAAVSVSGNSSIE
-115 LDGKNTITSGTK
+115 LDGKNTISSGMG

-137 GTLTIKDD
+137 GTMTIKDD
-145 NGVSGSLD
+145 NNVSGSL
-153 ANGGFGGAGI
+153 
-163 GGGSNEDGSNITIK
+163 T
-177 GGTMTANGGFGGAG
+177 
-191 IGGGNGADGSD
+191 
-202 ITITGGTIIANG
+202 ANG

-256 GGDGDEAN
+256 GGDGDNAN

-271 STGGGKGSNISIS
+271 STGGGRGSNITIS
-284 GKDTIVNAEGGA
+284 GKNTIVKAEGGA

-316 STVISNGHD
+316 STVISNGHG
-325 SNNGNSGAGIGGG
+325 SGNGNSGAGIGGG

-371 GSGNASGWIS
+371 GSGNASGWIN
-381 YPSSFPNWKA
+381 YPGIFPNWKA

-448 GIGGGRDGDGSD
+448 GIGGGRGGDGSD

-501 HGPGATLTSGTRYGA
+501 HGPGATLTSGTCYGA

-524 AKDSVNGEELT
+524 DKDDVRGEEIA
-535 PDTSA
+535 PDISG
-540 IDHTAEHG
+540 IDSTGQG
-548 YIDYFDADGSLLK
+548 YINYYDSDNNLL
-561 RIPHHIVEDPAV
+561 
-573 EPTCTSVGYTAGSH
+573 T
-587 CDLCGEVFVAQT
+587 
-599 ELPLKDHTPAEGRV
+599 RV
-613 NVREAT
+613 PSA
-619 TQEEGYTGDIV
+619 
-630 CAVCGTVL
+630 
-638 EYGQPIPKLPAPD
+638 PAPE
-651 ENSPIDPVVPAESS
+651 ENDSEGDDAEPALSAS
-665 GTVQAPPQLE
+665 MKQAVSQLE
-675 VQNLLRQDL
+675 VRGALRQNLMQDTS
-684 IHDETVV
+684 IV
-691 QQSYDES
+691 QQDYDADAHV
-698 SQTLTIRAELS
+698 LTIRAELS

-730 IALVTRHRT
+730 IALVTQHCT

-744 AALIALGGEDV
+744 AELTALGGEDTV
-755 TFSLVH
+755 FSLVH
-761 TVGIP
+761 TAGIP
-766 ALFVGGFLHN
+766 ALSVGGALHN
-776 DLLR
+776 ELIH

>member
-38 DIKVDRDQVSY
+38 DIKVDQDKVSY
-49 TDEDGKKYDN
+49 TDKDGTKYDN

-71 KSDKNTVSIKD
+71 KSDENTVSVKD

-90 EIDKSTSSSVE
+90 EIDRSASSTAAD
-101 GDAAVSVSGDSSIE
+101 GAAVSVSGNSSIE
-115 LDGKNTITSGTK
+115 LDGKNTISSGMG

-137 GTLTIKDD
+137 GTMTIKDD
-145 NGVSGSLD
+145 NNVSGSL
-153 ANGGFGGAGI
+153 
-163 GGGSNEDGSNITIK
+163 
-177 GGTMTANGGFGGAG
+177 TANGGFGGAG
-191 IGGGNGADGSD
+191 IGGGNGEDGSD
-202 ITITGGTIIANG
+202 ITISGGNVTANG
-214 GFGGAGIGGGSSSS
+214 GGHAAGIGGGSSSY

-256 GGDGDEAN
+256 GGDGDNAN
-264 GLNKESD
+264 GLNKKSD
-271 STGGGKGSNISIS
+271 STGGGRGSNITIS
-284 GKDTIVNAEGGA
+284 GKNTIVKAEGGA

-325 SNNGNSGAGIGGG
+325 SDNGNSGAGIGGG

-381 YPSSFPNWKA
+381 YPSIFPNWKA

-448 GIGGGRDGDGSD
+448 GIGGGRGGDGSD

-501 HGPGATLTSGTRYGA
+501 HGPGATLTSGTCYGA

-524 AKDSVNGEELT
+524 GKDDVRGEEIA
-535 PDTSA
+535 PDISG
-540 IDHTAEHG
+540 IDSTGQG
-548 YIDYFDADGSLLK
+548 YINYYDSDNNLL
-561 RIPHHIVEDPAV
+561 
-573 EPTCTSVGYTAGSH
+573 T
-587 CDLCGEVFVAQT
+587 
-599 ELPLKDHTPAEGRV
+599 RV
-613 NVREAT
+613 PSA
-619 TQEEGYTGDIV
+619 
-630 CAVCGTVL
+630 
-638 EYGQPIPKLPAPD
+638 PAPE
-651 ENSPIDPVVPAESS
+651 ENDSEGDDAEPALSAS
-665 GTVQAPPQLE
+665 MKQAVSQLE
-675 VQNLLRQDL
+675 VRGALRQNLMQDTS
-684 IHDETVV
+684 IV
-691 QQSYDES
+691 QQDYDADAHV
-698 SQTLTIRAELS
+698 LTIRAELS

-730 IALVTRHRT
+730 IAFVTQHCT

-744 AALIALGGEDV
+744 AELTALGGEDTV
-755 TFSLVH
+755 FSLVH
-761 TVGIP
+761 TAGIP
-766 ALFVGGFLHN
+766 ALSVGGALHN
-776 DLLR
+776 ELIH

>member
-38 DIKVDRDQVSY
+38 DIKVDQDKVSY
-49 TDEDGKKYDN
+49 TDKDGTKYDN

-71 KSDKNTVSIKD
+71 KSDENTVSVKD

-90 EIDKSTSSSVE
+90 EIDRSASSTAAD
-101 GDAAVSVSGDSSIE
+101 GAAVSVSGNSSIE
-115 LDGKNTITSGTK
+115 LDGKNTISSGMG
-127 HAGIEKADDN
+127 HAGIEKTDDN
-137 GTLTIKDD
+137 GTMTIKDD
-145 NGVSGSLD
+145 NNVSGSL
-153 ANGGFGGAGI
+153 
-163 GGGSNEDGSNITIK
+163 
-177 GGTMTANGGFGGAG
+177 TANGGFGGAG
-191 IGGGNGADGSD
+191 IGGGNNADGSD

-214 GFGGAGIGGGSSSS
+214 GFGGAGIGGGSSSI

-256 GGDGDEAN
+256 GGDGDNAN
-264 GLNKESD
+264 GLNKKSD
-271 STGGGKGSNISIS
+271 STGGGRGSNITIS
-284 GKDTIVNAEGGA
+284 GKNTIVNAEGGA

-325 SNNGNSGAGIGGG
+325 SDNGNSGAGIGGG

-371 GSGNASGWIS
+371 GSGNASGLTI
-381 YPSSFPNWKA
+381 YYPNWKD

-405 GGRVKAS
+405 GGRVEAS

-448 GIGGGRDGDGSD
+448 GIGGGRGGDGSD

-501 HGPGATLTSGTRYGA
+501 HGPGATLTSGTCYGA

-524 AKDSVNGEELT
+524 GKDDVRGEEIA
-535 PDTSA
+535 PDISG
-540 IDHTAEHG
+540 IDSTGQG
-548 YIDYFDADGSLLK
+548 YINYYDSDNNLL
-561 RIPHHIVEDPAV
+561 
-573 EPTCTSVGYTAGSH
+573 T
-587 CDLCGEVFVAQT
+587 
-599 ELPLKDHTPAEGRV
+599 RV
-613 NVREAT
+613 PSA
-619 TQEEGYTGDIV
+619 
-630 CAVCGTVL
+630 
-638 EYGQPIPKLPAPD
+638 PAPE
-651 ENSPIDPVVPAESS
+651 ENDSEGDDAEPALSAS
-665 GTVQAPPQLE
+665 MKQAVSQLE
-675 VQNLLRQDL
+675 VRGALRQNLMQDTS
-684 IHDETVV
+684 IV
-691 QQSYDES
+691 QQDYDADAHV
-698 SQTLTIRAELS
+698 LTIRAELS

-730 IALVTRHRT
+730 IALVTQHCT

-744 AALIALGGEDV
+744 AELTALGGEDTV
-755 TFSLVH
+755 FSLVH
-761 TVGIP
+761 TASIP
-766 ALFVGGFLHN
+766 ALSVGGALHN
-776 DLLR
+776 ELIH

>member
-33 HIDYG
+33 HIEYG
-38 DIKVDRDQVSY
+38 DIKVDQDKVSY
-49 TDEDGKKYDN
+49 TDKDGTKYDN

-71 KSDKNTVSIKD
+71 KSDENTVSVKD

-90 EIDKSTSSSVE
+90 EIDRSASSTAAD
-101 GDAAVSVSGDSSIE
+101 GAAVSVSGNSSIE
-115 LDGKNTITSGTK
+115 LDGKNTISSGMG

-137 GTLTIKDD
+137 GTMTIKDD
-145 NGVSGSLD
+145 NNVSGSL
-153 ANGGFGGAGI
+153 
-163 GGGSNEDGSNITIK
+163 
-177 GGTMTANGGFGGAG
+177 TANGGFGGAG
-191 IGGGNGADGSD
+191 IGGGNNADGSD
-202 ITITGGTIIANG
+202 ITITGGNVTANG
-214 GFGGAGIGGGSSSS
+214 GGHAAGIGGGSSSY

-256 GGDGDEAN
+256 GGDGDNAN

-271 STGGGKGSNISIS
+271 STGGGRGSNITIS
-284 GKDTIVNAEGGA
+284 GKNTIVKAEGGA

-316 STVISNGHD
+316 STVISNGHGSD
-325 SNNGNSGAGIGGG
+325 TGNSGAGIGGG
-338 GFGAGGGAGGG
+338 GVGAGGGAGGG

-371 GSGNASGWIS
+371 GSGKASGWIN
-381 YPSSFPNWKA
+381 YPGIFPNWKA

-501 HGPGATLTSGTRYGA
+501 HGPGATLTSGTCYGA

-524 AKDSVNGEELT
+524 GKDDVRGEEIA
-535 PDTSA
+535 PDISG
-540 IDHTAEHG
+540 IDSTGQG
-548 YIDYFDADGSLLK
+548 YINYYDSDNNLL
-561 RIPHHIVEDPAV
+561 
-573 EPTCTSVGYTAGSH
+573 T
-587 CDLCGEVFVAQT
+587 
-599 ELPLKDHTPAEGRV
+599 RV
-613 NVREAT
+613 PSA
-619 TQEEGYTGDIV
+619 
-630 CAVCGTVL
+630 
-638 EYGQPIPKLPAPD
+638 PAPE
-651 ENSPIDPVVPAESS
+651 ENDSEGNDAEPALSAS
-665 GTVQAPPQLE
+665 MKQAVSQLE
-675 VQNLLRQDL
+675 VRGALRQNLMQDTS
-684 IHDETVV
+684 IV
-691 QQSYDES
+691 QQDYDADAHV
-698 SQTLTIRAELS
+698 LTIRAELS

-730 IALVTRHRT
+730 IALVTQHCT

-744 AALIALGGEDV
+744 AELTALGGEDTV
-755 TFSLVH
+755 FSLVH
-761 TVGIP
+761 TAGIP
-766 ALFVGGFLHN
+766 ALSVGGALHN
-776 DLLR
+776 ELIH

>member
-38 DIKVDRDQVSY
+38 DIKVDQDKVSY
-49 TDEDGKKYDN
+49 TDKDGTKYDN

-71 KSDKNTVSIKD
+71 KSDENTVSVKD

-90 EIDKSTSSSVE
+90 EIDRSAFSTAAD
-101 GDAAVSVSGDSSIE
+101 GAAVSVSGNSSIE
-115 LDGKNTITSGTK
+115 LDGKNTISSGMG

-137 GTLTIKDD
+137 GTMTIKDD
-145 NGVSGSLD
+145 NNVSGSL
-153 ANGGFGGAGI
+153 
-163 GGGSNEDGSNITIK
+163 
-177 GGTMTANGGFGGAG
+177 TANGGFGGAG

-202 ITITGGTIIANG
+202 ITISGGNVTANG
-214 GFGGAGIGGGSSSS
+214 GGHAAGIGGGSSSI

-256 GGDGDEAN
+256 GGDGDNAN

-271 STGGGKGSNISIS
+271 STGGGRGSNITIS
-284 GKDTIVNAEGGA
+284 GKNTIVKAEGGA

-325 SNNGNSGAGIGGG
+325 SGNGNSGAGIGGG

-371 GSGNASGWIS
+371 GSGNASGFTIF
-381 YPSSFPNWKA
+381 YPNWKD

-501 HGPGATLTSGTRYGA
+501 HGPGATLTSGTCYGA

-524 AKDSVNGEELT
+524 GKDDVRGEEIA
-535 PDTSA
+535 PDISG
-540 IDHTAEHG
+540 IDSTGQG
-548 YIDYFDADGSLLK
+548 YINYYDSDNNLL
-561 RIPHHIVEDPAV
+561 
-573 EPTCTSVGYTAGSH
+573 T
-587 CDLCGEVFVAQT
+587 
-599 ELPLKDHTPAEGRV
+599 RV
-613 NVREAT
+613 PSA
-619 TQEEGYTGDIV
+619 
-630 CAVCGTVL
+630 
-638 EYGQPIPKLPAPD
+638 PAPE
-651 ENSPIDPVVPAESS
+651 ENDSEGDDAEPALSAS
-665 GTVQAPPQLE
+665 MKQAVSQLE
-675 VQNLLRQDL
+675 VRGALRQNLMQDTS
-684 IHDETVV
+684 IV
-691 QQSYDES
+691 QQDYDADAHV
-698 SQTLTIRAELS
+698 LTIRAELS

-730 IALVTRHRT
+730 IALVTQHCT

-744 AALIALGGEDV
+744 AELTALGGEDTV
-755 TFSLVH
+755 FSLVH
-761 TVGIP
+761 TAGIP
-766 ALFVGGFLHN
+766 ALSVGGALHN
-776 DLLR
+776 ELIH

>member
-6 SIKRGIAAVTITGIM
+6 SINRGIAAVTITGIM

-38 DIKVDRDQVSY
+38 DIKVDQDKVSY
-49 TDEDGKKYDN
+49 TDKDGTKYDN

-71 KSDKNTVSIKD
+71 KSDENTVSVKD

-90 EIDKSTSSSVE
+90 EIDRSASSTAAD
-101 GDAAVSVSGDSSIE
+101 GAAVSVSGNSSIE
-115 LDGKNTITSGTK
+115 LDGKNTISSGMG

-137 GTLTIKDD
+137 GTMTIKDD
-145 NGVSGSLD
+145 NNVSGSL
-153 ANGGFGGAGI
+153 
-163 GGGSNEDGSNITIK
+163 
-177 GGTMTANGGFGGAG
+177 TANGGFGGAG
-191 IGGGNGADGSD
+191 IGGGNNADGSD
-202 ITITGGTIIANG
+202 ITISGGNVTANG
-214 GFGGAGIGGGSSSS
+214 GGHAAGIGGGSSSY

-256 GGDGDEAN
+256 GGDGDAAN
-264 GLNKESD
+264 GLNKKSD
-271 STGGGKGSNISIS
+271 STGGGRGSNITIS
-284 GKDTIVNAEGGA
+284 GKNTIVNAEGGA

-325 SNNGNSGAGIGGG
+325 SGNGNSGAGIGGG

-371 GSGNASGWIS
+371 GSGNASDFTIF
-381 YPSSFPNWKA
+381 YPNWKA

-448 GIGGGRDGDGSD
+448 GIGGGRSGDGSD

-501 HGPGATLTSGTRYGA
+501 HGPGATLTSGTCYGA

-524 AKDSVNGEELT
+524 GKDDVRGEEIA
-535 PDTSA
+535 PDISG
-540 IDHTAEHG
+540 IDSTGQG
-548 YIDYFDADGSLLK
+548 YINYYDSDNNLL
-561 RIPHHIVEDPAV
+561 
-573 EPTCTSVGYTAGSH
+573 T
-587 CDLCGEVFVAQT
+587 
-599 ELPLKDHTPAEGRV
+599 RV
-613 NVREAT
+613 PSA
-619 TQEEGYTGDIV
+619 
-630 CAVCGTVL
+630 
-638 EYGQPIPKLPAPD
+638 PAPE
-651 ENSPIDPVVPAESS
+651 ENDSEGDDAEPALSAS
-665 GTVQAPPQLE
+665 MKQAVSQLE
-675 VQNLLRQDL
+675 VRGALRQNLMQDTS
-684 IHDETVV
+684 IV
-691 QQSYDES
+691 QQDYDADAHV
-698 SQTLTIRAELS
+698 LTIRAELS

-730 IALVTRHRT
+730 IALVTQHCT

-744 AALIALGGEDV
+744 AELTALGGEDTV
-755 TFSLVH
+755 FSLVH
-761 TVGIP
+761 TAGIP
-766 ALFVGGFLHN
+766 ALSVGGALHN
-776 DLLR
+776 ELIH

>member
-38 DIKVDRDQVSY
+38 DIKVDQDKVSY
-49 TDEDGKKYDN
+49 TDKDGTKYDN

-71 KSDKNTVSIKD
+71 KSDENTVSVKD

-90 EIDKSTSSSVE
+90 EIDRSASSTAAD
-101 GDAAVSVSGDSSIE
+101 GAAVSVSGNSSIE
-115 LDGKNTITSGTK
+115 LDGKNTISSGMG

-137 GTLTIKDD
+137 GTMTIKDD
-145 NGVSGSLD
+145 NNISGSL
-153 ANGGFGGAGI
+153 
-163 GGGSNEDGSNITIK
+163 
-177 GGTMTANGGFGGAG
+177 TANGGFGGAG

-202 ITITGGTIIANG
+202 ITISGGNVTANS
-214 GFGGAGIGGGSSSS
+214 GFGGAGIGGGSSSY

-256 GGDGDEAN
+256 GGDGDAAN
-264 GLNKESD
+264 SLNKESD
-271 STGGGKGSNISIS
+271 STGGGRGSNITIS
-284 GKDTIVNAEGGA
+284 GKNTIVKAEGGA

-316 STVISNGHD
+316 STVISNGHGSD
-325 SNNGNSGAGIGGG
+325 TGNSGAGIGGG

-371 GSGNASGWIS
+371 GSGNASGLTI
-381 YPSSFPNWKA
+381 YYPNWKA

-405 GGRVKAS
+405 GGRVEAS

-448 GIGGGRDGDGSD
+448 GIGGGRGGDGSD

-501 HGPGATLTSGTRYGA
+501 HGPGATLTSGTCYGA

-524 AKDSVNGEELT
+524 GKDDVRGEEIA
-535 PDTSA
+535 PDISG
-540 IDHTAEHG
+540 IDSTGQG
-548 YIDYFDADGSLLK
+548 YINYYDSDNNLL
-561 RIPHHIVEDPAV
+561 
-573 EPTCTSVGYTAGSH
+573 T
-587 CDLCGEVFVAQT
+587 
-599 ELPLKDHTPAEGRV
+599 RV
-613 NVREAT
+613 PSA
-619 TQEEGYTGDIV
+619 
-630 CAVCGTVL
+630 
-638 EYGQPIPKLPAPD
+638 PAPE
-651 ENSPIDPVVPAESS
+651 ENDSEGDDAEPALSAS
-665 GTVQAPPQLE
+665 MKQAVSQLE
-675 VQNLLRQDL
+675 VRGALRQNLMQDTS
-684 IHDETVV
+684 IV
-691 QQSYDES
+691 QQDYDADAHV
-698 SQTLTIRAELS
+698 LTIRAELS

-730 IALVTRHRT
+730 IALVTQHCT

-744 AALIALGGEDV
+744 AELTALGGEDTV
-755 TFSLVH
+755 FSLVH
-761 TVGIP
+761 TAGIP
-766 ALFVGGFLHN
+766 ALSVGGALHN
-776 DLLR
+776 ELIH

>member
-38 DIKVDRDQVSY
+38 DIKVDQDKVSY
-49 TDEDGKKYDN
+49 TDKDGTKYDN

-71 KSDKNTVSIKD
+71 KSDENTVSVKD

-90 EIDKSTSSSVE
+90 EIDRSASSTAAD
-101 GDAAVSVSGDSSIE
+101 GAAVSVSGNSSIE
-115 LDGKNTITSGTK
+115 LDGKNTISSGMG

-137 GTLTIKDD
+137 GTMTIKDD
-145 NGVSGSLD
+145 NNVSGSL
-153 ANGGFGGAGI
+153 
-163 GGGSNEDGSNITIK
+163 
-177 GGTMTANGGFGGAG
+177 TANGGFGGAG
-191 IGGGNGADGSD
+191 IGGGNNADGSD

-214 GFGGAGIGGGSSSS
+214 GFGGAGIGGGSSSI

-256 GGDGDEAN
+256 GGDGDNAN
-264 GLNKESD
+264 GLNKKSD
-271 STGGGKGSNISIS
+271 STGGGRGSNITIS
-284 GKDTIVNAEGGA
+284 GKNTIVNAEGGA

-303 GRSGDADTIEITD
+303 GRSGDADTIEIAD

-325 SNNGNSGAGIGGG
+325 SDNGNSGAGIGGG

-371 GSGNASGWIS
+371 GSGSASGWIS
-381 YPSSFPNWKA
+381 YPSIFPNWKA

-448 GIGGGRDGDGSD
+448 GIGGGRGGDGSD

-501 HGPGATLTSGTRYGA
+501 HGPGATLTSGTCYGA

-524 AKDSVNGEELT
+524 GKDDVRGEEIA
-535 PDTSA
+535 PDISG
-540 IDHTAEHG
+540 IDSTGQG
-548 YIDYFDADGSLLK
+548 YINYYDSDNNLL
-561 RIPHHIVEDPAV
+561 
-573 EPTCTSVGYTAGSH
+573 T
-587 CDLCGEVFVAQT
+587 
-599 ELPLKDHTPAEGRV
+599 RV
-613 NVREAT
+613 PSA
-619 TQEEGYTGDIV
+619 
-630 CAVCGTVL
+630 
-638 EYGQPIPKLPAPD
+638 PAPE
-651 ENSPIDPVVPAESS
+651 ENDSEGDDAEPALSAS
-665 GTVQAPPQLE
+665 MKQAVSQLE
-675 VQNLLRQDL
+675 VRGALRQNLMQDTS
-684 IHDETVV
+684 IV
-691 QQSYDES
+691 QQDYDADAHV
-698 SQTLTIRAELS
+698 LTIRAELS

-730 IALVTRHRT
+730 IALVTQHCT

-744 AALIALGGEDV
+744 AELTALGGEDTV
-755 TFSLVH
+755 FSLVH
-761 TVGIP
+761 TASIP
-766 ALFVGGFLHN
+766 ALSVGGALHN
-776 DLLR
+776 ELIH

>member
-38 DIKVDRDQVSY
+38 DIKVDQDKVSY
-49 TDEDGKKYDN
+49 TDKDGTKYDN

-71 KSDKNTVSIKD
+71 KSDENTVSVKD

-90 EIDKSTSSSVE
+90 EIDRSASSTAAD
-101 GDAAVSVSGDSSIE
+101 GAAVSVSGNSSIE
-115 LDGKNTITSGTK
+115 LDGKNTISSGMG

-137 GTLTIKDD
+137 GTMTIKDD
-145 NGVSGSLD
+145 NNVSGSL
-153 ANGGFGGAGI
+153 
-163 GGGSNEDGSNITIK
+163 
-177 GGTMTANGGFGGAG
+177 TANGGFGGAG
-191 IGGGNGADGSD
+191 IGGGNNADGSD

-214 GFGGAGIGGGSSSS
+214 GFGGAGIGGGSSSI

-242 NVTANGGTAGAGIG
+242 NVTANGGAAGAGIG
-256 GGDGDEAN
+256 GGDGDNAN
-264 GLNKESD
+264 GLNKKSD
-271 STGGGKGSNISIS
+271 STGGGRG
-284 GKDTIVNAEGGA
+284 
-296 EAAGIGG
+296 
-303 GRSGDADTIEITD
+303 
-316 STVISNGHD
+316 
-325 SNNGNSGAGIGGG
+325 
-338 GFGAGGGAGGG
+338 
-349 ISNITIKDADVTA
+349 SNITIKDADVTA

-371 GSGNASGWIS
+371 GSGRASGWIS
-381 YPSSFPNWKA
+381 YPSIFPNWKA

-405 GGRVKAS
+405 GGRVEAS

-448 GIGGGRDGDGSD
+448 GIGGGRGGDGSD

-501 HGPGATLTSGTRYGA
+501 HGPGATLTSGTCYGA

-524 AKDSVNGEELT
+524 GKDDVRGEEIA
-535 PDTSA
+535 PDISG
-540 IDHTAEHG
+540 IDSTGQG
-548 YIDYFDADGSLLK
+548 YINYYDSDNNLL
-561 RIPHHIVEDPAV
+561 
-573 EPTCTSVGYTAGSH
+573 T
-587 CDLCGEVFVAQT
+587 
-599 ELPLKDHTPAEGRV
+599 RV
-613 NVREAT
+613 PSA
-619 TQEEGYTGDIV
+619 
-630 CAVCGTVL
+630 
-638 EYGQPIPKLPAPD
+638 PAPE
-651 ENSPIDPVVPAESS
+651 ENDSEGDDAEPALSAS
-665 GTVQAPPQLE
+665 MKQAVSQLE
-675 VQNLLRQDL
+675 VRGALRQNLMQDTS
-684 IHDETVV
+684 IV
-691 QQSYDES
+691 QQDYDADAHV
-698 SQTLTIRAELS
+698 LTIRAELS

-730 IALVTRHRT
+730 IALVTQHCT

-744 AALIALGGEDV
+744 AELTALGGEDTV
-755 TFSLVH
+755 FSLVH
-761 TVGIP
+761 TAGIP
-766 ALFVGGFLHN
+766 ALSVGGALHN
-776 DLLR
+776 ELIH

>member
-6 SIKRGIAAVTITGIM
+6 SIKRGIAAVAITGIM

-38 DIKVDRDQVSY
+38 DIKVDQDKVSY
-49 TDEDGKKYDN
+49 TDKDGTKYDN

-71 KSDKNTVSIKD
+71 KSDENTVSVKD

-90 EIDKSTSSSVE
+90 EIDRSASSTAAD
-101 GDAAVSVSGDSSIE
+101 GAAVSVSGNSSIE
-115 LDGKNTITSGTK
+115 LDGKNTISSGMG

-137 GTLTIKDD
+137 GTMTIKDD
-145 NGVSGSLD
+145 NNVSGSL
-153 ANGGFGGAGI
+153 
-163 GGGSNEDGSNITIK
+163 
-177 GGTMTANGGFGGAG
+177 TANGGFGGAG
-191 IGGGNGADGSD
+191 IGGGNNADGSD

-214 GFGGAGIGGGSSSS
+214 GFGGAGIGGGSSSI

-256 GGDGDEAN
+256 GGDGDNAN
-264 GLNKESD
+264 GLNKKSD
-271 STGGGKGSNISIS
+271 NTGGGRGSNITIS
-284 GKDTIVNAEGGA
+284 GKNTIVNAEGGA

-325 SNNGNSGAGIGGG
+325 SDNGNSGAGIGGG

-371 GSGNASGWIS
+371 GSGSASGWIS
-381 YPSSFPNWKA
+381 YPSIFPNWKA

-448 GIGGGRDGDGSD
+448 GIGGGRGGDGSD

-501 HGPGATLTSGTRYGA
+501 HGPGATLTSGTCYGA

-524 AKDSVNGEELT
+524 GKDDVRGEEIA
-535 PDTSA
+535 PDISG
-540 IDHTAEHG
+540 IDSTGQG
-548 YIDYFDADGSLLK
+548 YINYYDSDNNLL
-561 RIPHHIVEDPAV
+561 
-573 EPTCTSVGYTAGSH
+573 T
-587 CDLCGEVFVAQT
+587 
-599 ELPLKDHTPAEGRV
+599 RV
-613 NVREAT
+613 PSA
-619 TQEEGYTGDIV
+619 
-630 CAVCGTVL
+630 
-638 EYGQPIPKLPAPD
+638 PAPE
-651 ENSPIDPVVPAESS
+651 ENDSEGDDAEPALSAS
-665 GTVQAPPQLE
+665 MKQAVSQLE
-675 VQNLLRQDL
+675 VRGALRQNLMQDTS
-684 IHDETVV
+684 IV
-691 QQSYDES
+691 QQDYDADAHV
-698 SQTLTIRAELS
+698 LTIRAELS

-730 IALVTRHRT
+730 IALVTQHCT

-744 AALIALGGEDV
+744 AELTALGGEDTV
-755 TFSLVH
+755 FSLVH
-761 TVGIP
+761 TAGIP
-766 ALFVGGFLHN
+766 ALSVGGALHN
-776 DLLR
+776 ELIH

>member
-38 DIKVDRDQVSY
+38 DIKVDQDKVSY
-49 TDEDGKKYDN
+49 TDKDGTKYDN

-71 KSDKNTVSIKD
+71 KSDENTVSVKD

-90 EIDKSTSSSVE
+90 EIDRSASSTAAD
-101 GDAAVSVSGDSSIE
+101 GAAVSVSGNSSIE
-115 LDGKNTITSGTK
+115 LDGKNTISSGMG

-137 GTLTIKDD
+137 GTMTIKDD
-145 NGVSGSLD
+145 NNVSGSL
-153 ANGGFGGAGI
+153 
-163 GGGSNEDGSNITIK
+163 
-177 GGTMTANGGFGGAG
+177 TANGGFGGAG
-191 IGGGNGADGSD
+191 IGGGNNADGSD
-202 ITITGGTIIANG
+202 ITITGGNVTANG
-214 GFGGAGIGGGSSSS
+214 GGHAAGIGGGSSSY

-256 GGDGDEAN
+256 GGDGDNAN

-271 STGGGKGSNISIS
+271 STGGGRGSNITIS
-284 GKDTIVNAEGGA
+284 GKNTIVKAEGGA

-316 STVISNGHD
+316 STVISNGHGSD
-325 SNNGNSGAGIGGG
+325 TGNSGAGIGGG

-371 GSGNASGWIS
+371 GSGRASGWIN
-381 YPSSFPNWKA
+381 YPSIFPNWKA

-448 GIGGGRDGDGSD
+448 GIGGGWGGDGSD

-501 HGPGATLTSGTRYGA
+501 HGPGATLTSGTCYGA

-524 AKDSVNGEELT
+524 GKDDVRGEEIA
-535 PDTSA
+535 PDISG
-540 IDHTAEHG
+540 IDSTGQG
-548 YIDYFDADGSLLK
+548 YINYYDSDNNLL
-561 RIPHHIVEDPAV
+561 
-573 EPTCTSVGYTAGSH
+573 T
-587 CDLCGEVFVAQT
+587 
-599 ELPLKDHTPAEGRV
+599 RV
-613 NVREAT
+613 PSA
-619 TQEEGYTGDIV
+619 
-630 CAVCGTVL
+630 
-638 EYGQPIPKLPAPD
+638 PAPE
-651 ENSPIDPVVPAESS
+651 ENDSEGNDAEPALSAS
-665 GTVQAPPQLE
+665 MKQAVSQLE
-675 VQNLLRQDL
+675 VRGALRQNLMQDTS
-684 IHDETVV
+684 IV
-691 QQSYDES
+691 QQDYDADAHV
-698 SQTLTIRAELS
+698 LTIRAELS

-730 IALVTRHRT
+730 IALVTQHCT

-744 AALIALGGEDV
+744 AELTALGGEDTV
-755 TFSLVH
+755 FSLVH
-761 TVGIP
+761 TAGIP
-766 ALFVGGFLHN
+766 ALSVGGALHN
-776 DLLR
+776 ELIH

>member
-38 DIKVDRDQVSY
+38 DIKVDQDKVSY
-49 TDEDGKKYDN
+49 TDKDGTKYDN

-71 KSDKNTVSIKD
+71 KSDENTVSVKD

-90 EIDKSTSSSVE
+90 EIDRSASSTAAD
-101 GDAAVSVSGDSSIE
+101 GAAVSVSGNSSIE
-115 LDGKNTITSGTK
+115 LDGKNTISSGMG

-137 GTLTIKDD
+137 GTMTIKDD
-145 NGVSGSLD
+145 NNVSGSL
-153 ANGGFGGAGI
+153 
-163 GGGSNEDGSNITIK
+163 
-177 GGTMTANGGFGGAG
+177 TANGGFGGAG
-191 IGGGNGADGSD
+191 IGGGNNADGSD

-214 GFGGAGIGGGSSSS
+214 GFGGAGIGGGSSSI

-256 GGDGDEAN
+256 GGDGDNAN
-264 GLNKESD
+264 GLNKKSD
-271 STGGGKGSNISIS
+271 STGGGRGSNITIS
-284 GKDTIVNAEGGA
+284 GKNTIVNAEGGA

-325 SNNGNSGAGIGGG
+325 SDNGNSGAGIGGG

-371 GSGNASGWIS
+371 GSGSASGWIS
-381 YPSSFPNWKA
+381 YPSIFPNWKA

-448 GIGGGRDGDGSD
+448 GIGGGRGGDGSD

-501 HGPGATLTSGTRYGA
+501 HGPGATLTSGTCYGA

-524 AKDSVNGEELT
+524 GKDDVRGEEIA
-535 PDTSA
+535 PDISG
-540 IDHTAEHG
+540 IDSTGQG
-548 YIDYFDADGSLLK
+548 YINYYDSDNNLL
-561 RIPHHIVEDPAV
+561 
-573 EPTCTSVGYTAGSH
+573 T
-587 CDLCGEVFVAQT
+587 
-599 ELPLKDHTPAEGRV
+599 RV
-613 NVREAT
+613 PSA
-619 TQEEGYTGDIV
+619 
-630 CAVCGTVL
+630 
-638 EYGQPIPKLPAPD
+638 PAPE
-651 ENSPIDPVVPAESS
+651 ENDSEGDDAEPALSAS
-665 GTVQAPPQLE
+665 MKQTVSQLE
-675 VQNLLRQDL
+675 VRGALRQNLMQDTS
-684 IHDETVV
+684 IV
-691 QQSYDES
+691 QQDYDADAHV
-698 SQTLTIRAELS
+698 LTIRAELS

-730 IALVTRHRT
+730 IALVTQHCT

-744 AALIALGGEDV
+744 AELTALGGEDTV
-755 TFSLVH
+755 FSLVH
-761 TVGIP
+761 TAGIP
-766 ALFVGGFLHN
+766 ALSVGGALHN
-776 DLLR
+776 ELIH

>member
-38 DIKVDRDQVSY
+38 DIKVDQDKVSY
-49 TDEDGKKYDN
+49 TDKDGTKYDN

-71 KSDKNTVSIKD
+71 KSDENTVSVKD

-90 EIDKSTSSSVE
+90 EIDRSASSTAAD
-101 GDAAVSVSGDSSIE
+101 GAAVSVSGNSSIE
-115 LDGKNTITSGTK
+115 LDGKNTISSGMG

-137 GTLTIKDD
+137 GTMTIKDD
-145 NGVSGSLD
+145 NNVSGSL
-153 ANGGFGGAGI
+153 
-163 GGGSNEDGSNITIK
+163 
-177 GGTMTANGGFGGAG
+177 TANGGFGGAG
-191 IGGGNGADGSD
+191 IGGGNNADGSD

-214 GFGGAGIGGGSSSS
+214 GFGGAGIGGGSSSI

-256 GGDGDEAN
+256 GGDGDNAN
-264 GLNKESD
+264 GLNKKSD
-271 STGGGKGSNISIS
+271 STGGGRGSNITIS
-284 GKDTIVNAEGGA
+284 GKNTIVNAEGGA

-325 SNNGNSGAGIGGG
+325 SDNGNSGAGIGGG

-371 GSGNASGWIS
+371 GSGSASGWIS
-381 YPSSFPNWKA
+381 YPSIFPNWKA

-448 GIGGGRDGDGSD
+448 GIGGGRGGDGSD

-501 HGPGATLTSGTRYGA
+501 HGPGATLTSGTCYGA

-524 AKDSVNGEELT
+524 GKDDVRGEEIA
-535 PDTSA
+535 PDISG
-540 IDHTAEHG
+540 IDSTGQG
-548 YIDYFDADGSLLK
+548 YINYYDSDNNLL
-561 RIPHHIVEDPAV
+561 
-573 EPTCTSVGYTAGSH
+573 T
-587 CDLCGEVFVAQT
+587 
-599 ELPLKDHTPAEGRV
+599 RV
-613 NVREAT
+613 PSA
-619 TQEEGYTGDIV
+619 
-630 CAVCGTVL
+630 
-638 EYGQPIPKLPAPD
+638 PAPE
-651 ENSPIDPVVPAESS
+651 ENGSEGDDAEPALSAS
-665 GTVQAPPQLE
+665 MKQAVSQLE
-675 VQNLLRQDL
+675 VRGALRQNLMQDTS
-684 IHDETVV
+684 IV
-691 QQSYDES
+691 QQDYDADAHV
-698 SQTLTIRAELS
+698 LTIRAELS

-730 IALVTRHRT
+730 IALVTQHCT

-744 AALIALGGEDV
+744 AELTALGGEDTV
-755 TFSLVH
+755 FSLVH
-761 TVGIP
+761 TAGIP
-766 ALFVGGFLHN
+766 ALSVGGALHN
-776 DLLR
+776 ELIH

>member
-38 DIKVDRDQVSY
+38 DIKVDQDKVSY
-49 TDEDGKKYDN
+49 TDKDGTKYDN

-71 KSDKNTVSIKD
+71 KSDENTVSVKD

-90 EIDKSTSSSVE
+90 EIDRSASSTAAD
-101 GDAAVSVSGDSSIE
+101 GAAVSVSGNSSIE
-115 LDGKNTITSGTK
+115 LDGKNTISSGMG

-137 GTLTIKDD
+137 GTMTIKDD
-145 NGVSGSLD
+145 NNVSGSL
-153 ANGGFGGAGI
+153 
-163 GGGSNEDGSNITIK
+163 
-177 GGTMTANGGFGGAG
+177 TANGGFGGAG
-191 IGGGNGADGSD
+191 IGGGNNADGSD
-202 ITITGGTIIANG
+202 ITITGGNVTANG
-214 GFGGAGIGGGSSSS
+214 GGHAAGIGGGSSSY

-256 GGDGDEAN
+256 GGDGDAAN
-264 GLNKESD
+264 GLNKNSD
-271 STGGGKGSNISIS
+271 STGGGRGSNITIS
-284 GKDTIVNAEGGA
+284 GKNTIVKAEGGA

-316 STVISNGHD
+316 STVISNGHGSD
-325 SNNGNSGAGIGGG
+325 TGNSGAGIGGG
-338 GFGAGGGAGGG
+338 GVGAGGGAGGG

-371 GSGNASGWIS
+371 GSGSASGWIN
-381 YPSSFPNWKA
+381 YPSIFPNWKA

-448 GIGGGRDGDGSD
+448 GIGGGRGGDGSD

-501 HGPGATLTSGTRYGA
+501 HGPGATLTSGTCYGA

-524 AKDSVNGEELT
+524 GKDDVRGEEIA
-535 PDTSA
+535 PDISG
-540 IDHTAEHG
+540 IDSTGQG
-548 YIDYFDADGSLLK
+548 YINYYDSDNNLL
-561 RIPHHIVEDPAV
+561 
-573 EPTCTSVGYTAGSH
+573 T
-587 CDLCGEVFVAQT
+587 
-599 ELPLKDHTPAEGRV
+599 RV
-613 NVREAT
+613 PSA
-619 TQEEGYTGDIV
+619 
-630 CAVCGTVL
+630 
-638 EYGQPIPKLPAPD
+638 PAPE
-651 ENSPIDPVVPAESS
+651 ENDSEGDDAEPALSAS
-665 GTVQAPPQLE
+665 MKQAVSQLE
-675 VQNLLRQDL
+675 VRGALRQNLMQDTS
-684 IHDETVV
+684 IV
-691 QQSYDES
+691 QQDYDADAHV
-698 SQTLTIRAELS
+698 LTIRAELS

-730 IALVTRHRT
+730 IALVTQHCT

-744 AALIALGGEDV
+744 AELTALGGEDTV
-755 TFSLVH
+755 FSLVH
-761 TVGIP
+761 TAGIP
-766 ALFVGGFLHN
+766 ALSVGGALHN
-776 DLLR
+776 ELIH

>member
-33 HIDYG
+33 HIEYG
-38 DIKVDRDQVSY
+38 DIKVDQDKVSY
-49 TDEDGKKYDN
+49 TDKDGTKYDN

-71 KSDKNTVSIKD
+71 KSDENTVSVKD

-90 EIDKSTSSSVE
+90 EIDRSASSTAAD
-101 GDAAVSVSGDSSIE
+101 GAAVSVSGNSSIE
-115 LDGKNTITSGTK
+115 LDGKNTISSGMG

-137 GTLTIKDD
+137 GTMTIKDD
-145 NGVSGSLD
+145 NNVSGSL
-153 ANGGFGGAGI
+153 
-163 GGGSNEDGSNITIK
+163 
-177 GGTMTANGGFGGAG
+177 TANGGFGGAG
-191 IGGGNGADGSD
+191 IGGGNNADGSD
-202 ITITGGTIIANG
+202 ITITGGNVTANG
-214 GFGGAGIGGGSSSS
+214 GGHAAGIGGGSSSS

-256 GGDGDEAN
+256 GGDGDNAN

-271 STGGGKGSNISIS
+271 STGGGRGSNITIS
-284 GKDTIVNAEGGA
+284 GKNTIVKAEGGA

-316 STVISNGHD
+316 STVISNGHGSD
-325 SNNGNSGAGIGGG
+325 TGNSGAGIGGG
-338 GFGAGGGAGGG
+338 GVGAGGGAGGG

-371 GSGNASGWIS
+371 GSGKASGWIN
-381 YPSSFPNWKA
+381 YPGIFPNWKA

-412 GGDDSAGIGGGYLG
+412 GGDDSSGIGGGYLG

-501 HGPGATLTSGTRYGA
+501 HGPGATLTSGTCYGA

-524 AKDSVNGEELT
+524 GKDDVRGEEIA
-535 PDTSA
+535 PDISG
-540 IDHTAEHG
+540 IDSTGQG
-548 YIDYFDADGSLLK
+548 YINYYDSDNNLL
-561 RIPHHIVEDPAV
+561 
-573 EPTCTSVGYTAGSH
+573 T
-587 CDLCGEVFVAQT
+587 
-599 ELPLKDHTPAEGRV
+599 RV
-613 NVREAT
+613 PSA
-619 TQEEGYTGDIV
+619 
-630 CAVCGTVL
+630 
-638 EYGQPIPKLPAPD
+638 PAPE
-651 ENSPIDPVVPAESS
+651 ENDSEGDDAEPALSAS
-665 GTVQAPPQLE
+665 MKQAVSQLE
-675 VQNLLRQDL
+675 VRGALRQNLMQDTS
-684 IHDETVV
+684 IV
-691 QQSYDES
+691 QQDYDADAHV
-698 SQTLTIRAELS
+698 LTIRAELS

-730 IALVTRHRT
+730 IALVTQHCT

-744 AALIALGGEDV
+744 AELTALGGEDTV
-755 TFSLVH
+755 FSLVH
-761 TVGIP
+761 TAGIP
-766 ALFVGGFLHN
+766 ALSVGGALHN
-776 DLLR
+776 ELIH

>member
-38 DIKVDRDQVSY
+38 DIKVDQDKVSY
-49 TDEDGKKYDN
+49 TDKDGTKYDN

-71 KSDKNTVSIKD
+71 KSDENTISVKD

-90 EIDKSTSSSVE
+90 EIDRSASSTAAD
-101 GDAAVSVSGDSSIE
+101 GAAVSVSGNSSIE
-115 LDGKNTITSGTK
+115 LDGKNTISSGMG

-137 GTLTIKDD
+137 GTMTIKDD
-145 NGVSGSLD
+145 NNVSGSL
-153 ANGGFGGAGI
+153 
-163 GGGSNEDGSNITIK
+163 
-177 GGTMTANGGFGGAG
+177 TANGGFGGAG
-191 IGGGNGADGSD
+191 IGGGNNADGSD

-214 GFGGAGIGGGSSSS
+214 GFGGAGIGGGSSSI

-256 GGDGDEAN
+256 GGDGDNAN
-264 GLNKESD
+264 GLNKKSD
-271 STGGGKGSNISIS
+271 STGGGRGSNITIS
-284 GKDTIVNAEGGA
+284 GKNTIVNAEGGA

-325 SNNGNSGAGIGGG
+325 SDNGNSGAGIGGG

-371 GSGNASGWIS
+371 GSGSASGWIS
-381 YPSSFPNWKA
+381 HPSIFPNWKA

-448 GIGGGRDGDGSD
+448 GIGGGRGGDGSD

-501 HGPGATLTSGTRYGA
+501 HGPGATLTSGTCYGA

-524 AKDSVNGEELT
+524 GKDDVRGEEIA
-535 PDTSA
+535 PDISG
-540 IDHTAEHG
+540 IDSTGQG
-548 YIDYFDADGSLLK
+548 YINYYDSDNNLL
-561 RIPHHIVEDPAV
+561 
-573 EPTCTSVGYTAGSH
+573 T
-587 CDLCGEVFVAQT
+587 
-599 ELPLKDHTPAEGRV
+599 RV
-613 NVREAT
+613 PSA
-619 TQEEGYTGDIV
+619 
-630 CAVCGTVL
+630 
-638 EYGQPIPKLPAPD
+638 PAPE
-651 ENSPIDPVVPAESS
+651 ENDSEGDDAEPALSAS
-665 GTVQAPPQLE
+665 MKQAVSQLE
-675 VQNLLRQDL
+675 VRGALRQNLMQDTS
-684 IHDETVV
+684 IV
-691 QQSYDES
+691 QQDYDADAHV
-698 SQTLTIRAELS
+698 LTIRAELS

-730 IALVTRHRT
+730 IALVTQHCT

-744 AALIALGGEDV
+744 AELTALGGEDTV
-755 TFSLVH
+755 FSLVH
-761 TVGIP
+761 TASIP
-766 ALFVGGFLHN
+766 ALSVGGALHN
-776 DLLR
+776 ELIH